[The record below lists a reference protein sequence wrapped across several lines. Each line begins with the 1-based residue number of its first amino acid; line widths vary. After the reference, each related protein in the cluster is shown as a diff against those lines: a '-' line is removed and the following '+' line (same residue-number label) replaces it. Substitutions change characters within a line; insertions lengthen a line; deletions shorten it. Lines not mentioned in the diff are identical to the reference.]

1 MKRLLAI
8 FLSLTMLVSAA
19 PLSALAASD
28 NSLSQ
33 TITVQSQP
41 DADLVQAIASDPFLT
56 RVDSAPVQEQNATVD
71 TSNVSMEATNSFG
84 KLLLDGM
91 DLDGENGSNF
101 SSGNRVIGITMNG
114 STATVKYV
122 AEEDADLVVGIYAD
136 DAEEQMV
143 ASGTVATQKTLEN
156 TGYSTVDIE
165 VTGSIPTYYVVKAYL
180 LDKTEHAPLSNAYTD
195 RSATKVIVDLESA
208 TINDFPE
215 EQVVNLDDKSTTNFI
230 VVNDNVT
237 LLKAD
242 EVTVGKNQVVEID
255 NENLTYVIG
264 NATEEIKSLQIG
276 DVLTY
281 EYEPG
286 YFLIARVAD
295 ISVDG
300 DMVTIHGDN
309 TLEEG
314 DVFEAIKIETDASG
328 DDFVC
333 DDSAL
338 DEGVQYAGL
347 EAMDEDDTEAL
358 EETNDIK
365 NRIGHK
371 FELLGG
377 KSPVNGTVK
386 ISIGATAKYAYANG
400 QKNVSFTF
408 DSEVDVTLA
417 IKGKIDGKLLSVPL
431 GFQPFPGC
439 YIGFEPTVK
448 IKVEL
453 TGSIGAKMTS
463 ADGFEYK
470 TFEGFQRIN
479 EAPVIKPK
487 EFKVEATVFI
497 SIDFKPKAAFLNV
510 EVGDEEHALV
520 GVEINAEVGIEFK
533 GTIYEKE
540 KTDDVI
546 HSCKICIPIKIA
558 FKAQLGVKIGA
569 FWLFNQTKTFNEWTI
584 DLGEAY
590 YSHDHREFGWGE
602 CPYKAYKVKVSLE
615 KCTEPDILIQERTV
629 DGKLTDIGKTG
640 EDGTLETYLQ
650 PGGYTFV
657 AATQTLRYSETFAV
671 SKSASKVELKCIGT
685 VDSGTTDPGTT
696 DPDQP
701 ETPDPDKPDPDN
713 PDPDTPGE
721 SEPDYVLENGVL
733 TINSEKIMME
743 YTSAEETPWYEFRD
757 SIRQIVVKSGV
768 QKISPYAFAGCANVT
783 NVIFE
788 GTLTEIA
795 AAAFEGCQDLELVDY
810 GGTQE
815 SWNSVVIGEKNEP
828 LYTAIIQCRDGN
840 ITPSEAE
847 MKSGTCGDNLKWTLN
862 YQGVLTIT
870 GYGRMTNYQWGTSPW
885 YGDKVKRVILK
896 AEGGTGSI
904 DSIGDYAFAGCDKLT
919 SINIPN
925 RVRIAYH
932 MLDGCSSLETIVIPD
947 EVTGIE
953 SGAFNNC
960 TSLKTVGLPTT
971 MEYIN
976 SGAFAGCTSLE
987 SITLPTGIR
996 VIESNVFSGC
1006 TSLKTVV
1013 IPSDIQEVRKNAF
1026 LNCSSLKEL
1035 DFQNGLTAI
1044 KDGAFSGCESLTK
1057 ITLPESVTSIGQDAF
1072 YNCKSLE
1079 SITLP
1084 KKIAEISRGM
1094 FCDCVKLKSVTIP
1107 QSVTSIGHYT
1117 FYGCENLN
1125 EVHFEGTQEQWNAI
1139 TRGNA
1144 NDALKNATIHCTD
1157 GDIVPTAENSIT
1169 TGKTTTDNTTLH
1181 AVFNGLTAGEDY
1193 AVIVSKSAENPLDA
1207 ANLIYINQKTAGAN
1221 GVLDVPFVS
1230 SESGAAYVVACRKG
1244 DSTNPGGNTGKDDSS
1259 TSKPGGDKSDTTKPS
1274 TPEQPSP
1281 SGGGGGAIV
1290 AVVLIGGAV
1299 AAVTAGVILMMP
1311 VEVSG
1316 VAQLGDG
1323 NVLANANVQ
1332 LMKDGQQV
1340 AQTTTDESGH
1350 FALEVKRG
1358 EYELRV
1364 TTVNPETGEQ
1374 TVRTASVKAPAKN
1387 TNFVF

>member
-19 PLSALAASD
+19 PLNALAASD

-33 TITVQSQP
+33 TITVHSQP

-56 RVDSAPVQEQNATVD
+56 AQADSAPVQEQSATVD
-71 TSNVSMEATNSFG
+71 PSNVSMEATNGFG

-122 AEEDADLVVGIYAD
+122 AEEDAELVVGIYTD
-136 DAEEQMV
+136 DSEEQMV
-143 ASGTVATQKTLEN
+143 ASGTVAAQKTLEN

-165 VTGSIPTYYVVKAYL
+165 VTGSIPAYYVVKAYL

-264 NATEEIKSLQIG
+264 NATEKIKSLQIG

-347 EAMDEDDTEAL
+347 EAMDEDDTETL
-358 EETNDIK
+358 EETNGIK

-371 FELLGG
+371 FELLGE

-453 TGSIGAKMTS
+453 TGSLGAKMTS

-657 AATQTLRYSETFAV
+657 AATQTLRYSETFTV

-701 ETPDPDKPDPDN
+701 GTIDPDPDPDQPDSG
-713 PDPDTPGE
+713 T
-721 SEPDYVLENGVL
+721 
-733 TINSEKIMME
+733 
-743 YTSAEETPWYEFRD
+743 
-757 SIRQIVVKSGV
+757 VV
-768 QKISPYAFAGCANVT
+768 A
-783 NVIFE
+783 
-788 GTLTEIA
+788 
-795 AAAFEGCQDLELVDY
+795 
-810 GGTQE
+810 
-815 SWNSVVIGEKNEP
+815 
-828 LYTAIIQCRDGN
+828 
-840 ITPSEAE
+840 
-847 MKSGTCGDNLKWTLN
+847 SGTCGKEGDNLKWTLDDD
-862 YQGVLTIT
+862 GVLTIS
-870 GYGRMTNYQWGTSPW
+870 GIGNMRDYDGNNQPW
-885 YGDKVKRVILK
+885 KDLDVKKVVIVS
-896 AEGGTGSI
+896 GVT
-904 DSIGDYAFAGCDKLT
+904 SIGIYAFKYCRNLEN
-919 SINIPN
+919 IEIPN
-925 RVRIAYH
+925 TVKEIRTGAFSY
-932 MLDGCSSLETIVIPD
+932 CSSLDNVVIPNSID
-947 EVTGIE
+947 WIWGDV
-953 SGAFNNC
+953 FYYC
-960 TSLKTVGLPTT
+960 TSLKNIALPESITG
-971 MEYIN
+971 I
-976 SGAFAGCTSLE
+976 SGCAFEECNSLE
-987 SITLPTGIR
+987 SIIIPSKVDSINGGTFR
-996 VIESNVFSGC
+996 NC
-1006 TSLKTVV
+1006 RKLKTVV
-1013 IPSDIQEVRKNAF
+1013 LPEGLVEIAVQAFWGCAGLTNLTIPDSVKYIGEGAF
-1026 LNCSSLKEL
+1026 NGCNSLKEL
-1035 DFQNGLTAI
+1035 KLPKGLNKVGKMAFNSCQYLESVEIPATVTTIEEQAFWGCERLTQIKMQKGLNTIQKSAFGRCLRLENVELPEGLTDIEAA
-1044 KDGAFSGCESLTK
+1044 AFALCVGLKS
-1057 ITLPESVTSIGQDAF
+1057 ITIPVSVVSIGEEVFDYCSELKTVC
-1072 YNCKSLE
+1072 YN
-1079 SITLP
+1079 
-1084 KKIAEISRGM
+1084 
-1094 FCDCVKLKSVTIP
+1094 
-1107 QSVTSIGHYT
+1107 
-1117 FYGCENLN
+1117 
-1125 EVHFEGTQEQWNAI
+1125 GTMEQWNKI
-1139 TRGNA
+1139 NLKTQGNEYL
-1144 NDALKNATIHCTD
+1144 NNATIHCTD

-1169 TGKTTTDNTTLH
+1169 SGKTTTDNTTLH

-1207 ANLIYINQKTAGAN
+1207 ANLIYINQKTAGAD
-1221 GVLDVPFVS
+1221 GVLDVPFIS

-1244 DSTNPGGNTGKDDSS
+1244 GSTNPGGNTGKDDSGS
-1259 TSKPGGDKSDTTKPS
+1259 TSKPGSDTTKPG
-1274 TPEQPSP
+1274 TPEQPSS

-1290 AVVLIGGAV
+1290 AVVLIGGAA

-1358 EYELRV
+1358 EYQMNV

-1374 TVRTASVKAPAKN
+1374 TVRTVSVKAPAKN
-1387 TNFVF
+1387 GTFTF

>member
-19 PLSALAASD
+19 PLSAMAASD

-56 RVDSAPVQEQNATVD
+56 AQADSAPAQEQSATVD

-91 DLDGENGSNF
+91 NVDGENGSDF

-143 ASGTVATQKTLEN
+143 ASGTVAAQKTSEN
-156 TGYSTVDIE
+156 TGYGTVDIE
-165 VTGSIPTYYVVKAYL
+165 VTGSIPAYYVVKAYL

-264 NATEEIKSLQIG
+264 NATEKIKSLQIG

-358 EETNDIK
+358 EETNGIK

-371 FELLGG
+371 FELLGE

-408 DSEVDVTLA
+408 DSEADVTLA

-520 GVEINAEVGIEFK
+520 GVEITAEVGIEFK

-540 KTDDVI
+540 KTNDVI

-701 ETPDPDKPDPDN
+701 ETPDPDKPDPDQ
-713 PDPDTPGE
+713 PDSGT
-721 SEPDYVLENGVL
+721 
-733 TINSEKIMME
+733 
-743 YTSAEETPWYEFRD
+743 
-757 SIRQIVVKSGV
+757 VV
-768 QKISPYAFAGCANVT
+768 A
-783 NVIFE
+783 
-788 GTLTEIA
+788 
-795 AAAFEGCQDLELVDY
+795 
-810 GGTQE
+810 
-815 SWNSVVIGEKNEP
+815 
-828 LYTAIIQCRDGN
+828 
-840 ITPSEAE
+840 
-847 MKSGTCGDNLKWTLN
+847 SGTCGKERDNLKWTLDDD
-862 YQGVLTIT
+862 GVLTIS
-870 GYGRMTNYQWGTSPW
+870 GIGNMRDYDDNNQPW
-885 YGDKVKRVILK
+885 KDLDVKKVVVVS
-896 AEGGTGSI
+896 GVT
-904 DSIGDYAFAGCDKLT
+904 SIGIYAFKYCRKLER
-919 SINIPN
+919 IEIPN
-925 RVRIAYH
+925 TVKEIRTGAFSY
-932 MLDGCSSLETIVIPD
+932 CSSLDNIVIPNSID
-947 EVTGIE
+947 WIWGDV
-953 SGAFNNC
+953 FYYC
-960 TSLKTVGLPTT
+960 TSLKNVTLPESITG
-971 MEYIN
+971 I
-976 SGAFAGCTSLE
+976 SGCAFEECNSLE
-987 SITLPTGIR
+987 SIIIPSKVDSINDGTFR
-996 VIESNVFSGC
+996 NC
-1006 TSLKTVV
+1006 RKLKTVV
-1013 IPSDIQEVRKNAF
+1013 LPEGLVEIAVQAFWGCASLTDLTIPDSVKYIGEGAF
-1026 LNCSSLKEL
+1026 NGCNSLKALKLPKGLNKVGKMAFNSCIYLESVEIPATVTTIEEQAFWGCERLTQIKMQKGLNTIQKSAFGRCLRLENVEL
-1035 DFQNGLTAI
+1035 PEGLTDIEAS
-1044 KDGAFSGCESLTK
+1044 AFALCVGLKS
-1057 ITLPESVTSIGQDAF
+1057 ITIPVSVVNIGESVFDYCSELKTVY
-1072 YNCKSLE
+1072 YNG
-1079 SITLP
+1079 T
-1084 KKIAEISRGM
+1084 IS
-1094 FCDCVKLKSVTIP
+1094 
-1107 QSVTSIGHYT
+1107 
-1117 FYGCENLN
+1117 
-1125 EVHFEGTQEQWNAI
+1125 QWNKI
-1139 TRGNA
+1139 NLKTQGNEYL
-1144 NDALKNATIHCTD
+1144 NSATIHCTD
-1157 GDIVPTAENSIT
+1157 GDIVPTAEKSIT
-1169 TGKTTTDNTTLH
+1169 SGKTTTDNTTLH

-1207 ANLIYINQKTAGAN
+1207 GNLIYINQKTAGAN
-1221 GVLDVPFVS
+1221 GVLDVPFTS

-1244 DSTNPGGNTGKDDSS
+1244 GSTNPGGNTGKDDSS

-1274 TPEQPSP
+1274 TPEQSSP

-1290 AVVLIGGAV
+1290 AVVLIGGAA

>member
-19 PLSALAASD
+19 PLNALAASD

-33 TITVQSQP
+33 TITVHSQP

-56 RVDSAPVQEQNATVD
+56 AQADSAPVQEQSATAD

-122 AEEDADLVVGIYAD
+122 AEEDAELVVGIYTD
-136 DAEEQMV
+136 DSEEQMV
-143 ASGTVATQKTLEN
+143 ASGTVAAQKTLEN

-165 VTGSIPTYYVVKAYL
+165 VTGSIPAYYVVKAYL

-264 NATEEIKSLQIG
+264 NATEKIKSLQIG

-281 EYEPG
+281 EYELG

-347 EAMDEDDTEAL
+347 EAMDEDDTETL
-358 EETNDIK
+358 EETNGIK

-371 FELLGG
+371 FELLGE

-453 TGSIGAKMTS
+453 TGSLGAKMTS

-657 AATQTLRYSETFAV
+657 AATQTLRYSETFTV

-696 DPDQP
+696 DPDNP
-701 ETPDPDKPDPDN
+701 GTIDPDPDPDQPDSG
-713 PDPDTPGE
+713 T
-721 SEPDYVLENGVL
+721 
-733 TINSEKIMME
+733 
-743 YTSAEETPWYEFRD
+743 
-757 SIRQIVVKSGV
+757 VV
-768 QKISPYAFAGCANVT
+768 A
-783 NVIFE
+783 
-788 GTLTEIA
+788 
-795 AAAFEGCQDLELVDY
+795 
-810 GGTQE
+810 
-815 SWNSVVIGEKNEP
+815 
-828 LYTAIIQCRDGN
+828 
-840 ITPSEAE
+840 
-847 MKSGTCGDNLKWTLN
+847 SGTCGKEGDNLKWTLDDD
-862 YQGVLTIT
+862 GVLTIS
-870 GYGRMTNYQWGTSPW
+870 GIGNMRDYDGNNQPW
-885 YGDKVKRVILK
+885 KDLDVKKVVIVS
-896 AEGGTGSI
+896 GVT
-904 DSIGDYAFAGCDKLT
+904 SIGIYAFKYCRNLEN
-919 SINIPN
+919 IEIPN
-925 RVRIAYH
+925 TVKEIRTGAFSY
-932 MLDGCSSLETIVIPD
+932 CSSLDNVVIPNSID
-947 EVTGIE
+947 WIWGDV
-953 SGAFNNC
+953 FYYC
-960 TSLKTVGLPTT
+960 TSLKNIALPESITG
-971 MEYIN
+971 I
-976 SGAFAGCTSLE
+976 SGCAFEECNSLE
-987 SITLPTGIR
+987 SIIIPSKVDSINGGTFR
-996 VIESNVFSGC
+996 NC
-1006 TSLKTVV
+1006 RKLKTVV
-1013 IPSDIQEVRKNAF
+1013 LPEGLVEIAVQAFWGCAGLTNLTIPDSVKYIGEGAF
-1026 LNCSSLKEL
+1026 NGCNSLKEL
-1035 DFQNGLTAI
+1035 KLPKGLNKVGKMAFNSCQYLESVEIPATVTTIEEQAFWGCERLTQIKMQKGLNTIQKSAFGRCLRLENVELPEGLTDIEAA
-1044 KDGAFSGCESLTK
+1044 AFALCVGLKS
-1057 ITLPESVTSIGQDAF
+1057 ITIPVSVVSIGEEVFDYCSELKTVC
-1072 YNCKSLE
+1072 YN
-1079 SITLP
+1079 
-1084 KKIAEISRGM
+1084 
-1094 FCDCVKLKSVTIP
+1094 
-1107 QSVTSIGHYT
+1107 
-1117 FYGCENLN
+1117 
-1125 EVHFEGTQEQWNAI
+1125 GTMEQWNKI
-1139 TRGNA
+1139 NLKTQGNECL
-1144 NDALKNATIHCTD
+1144 NNATIHCTD

-1169 TGKTTTDNTTLH
+1169 AGKTTTDNTTLH

-1207 ANLIYINQKTAGAN
+1207 ANLIYINQKTAGAD
-1221 GVLDVPFVS
+1221 GVLDVPFIS
-1230 SESGAAYVVACRKG
+1230 SESGATYVVACRKG
-1244 DSTNPGGNTGKDDSS
+1244 GSTNPGGNTGKDDSDS
-1259 TSKPGGDKSDTTKPS
+1259 TSKPGSDTTKPS
-1274 TPEQPSP
+1274 TPEKPANSD
-1281 SGGGGGAIV
+1281 GGGAIV
-1290 AVVLIGGAV
+1290 AVVLIGGAA

-1358 EYELRV
+1358 EYQMNV

-1374 TVRTASVKAPAKN
+1374 TVWTASVKAPAKN

>member
-19 PLSALAASD
+19 PLNALAASD

-33 TITVQSQP
+33 TITVHSQP

-56 RVDSAPVQEQNATVD
+56 AQADSAPAQEQSATVD

-122 AEEDADLVVGIYAD
+122 TEEDAELVVGIYTD
-136 DAEEQMV
+136 DSEEQMV
-143 ASGTVATQKTLEN
+143 ASGTVAAQKTLEN

-165 VTGSIPTYYVVKAYL
+165 VTGSIPAYYVVKAYL

-264 NATEEIKSLQIG
+264 NATEKIKSLQIG

-281 EYEPG
+281 EYELG

-347 EAMDEDDTEAL
+347 EAMDEDDTETL
-358 EETNDIK
+358 EETNGIK

-371 FELLGG
+371 FELLGE

-453 TGSIGAKMTS
+453 TGSLGAKMTS

-696 DPDQP
+696 DPDNP
-701 ETPDPDKPDPDN
+701 GTIDPDPDPDQPDSG
-713 PDPDTPGE
+713 T
-721 SEPDYVLENGVL
+721 
-733 TINSEKIMME
+733 
-743 YTSAEETPWYEFRD
+743 
-757 SIRQIVVKSGV
+757 VV
-768 QKISPYAFAGCANVT
+768 A
-783 NVIFE
+783 
-788 GTLTEIA
+788 
-795 AAAFEGCQDLELVDY
+795 
-810 GGTQE
+810 
-815 SWNSVVIGEKNEP
+815 
-828 LYTAIIQCRDGN
+828 
-840 ITPSEAE
+840 
-847 MKSGTCGDNLKWTLN
+847 SGTCGKEGDNLKWTLDDD
-862 YQGVLTIT
+862 GVLTIS
-870 GYGRMTNYQWGTSPW
+870 GIGNMRDYDGNNQPW
-885 YGDKVKRVILK
+885 KDLDVKKVVIVS
-896 AEGGTGSI
+896 GVT
-904 DSIGDYAFAGCDKLT
+904 SIGIYAFKYCRNLEN
-919 SINIPN
+919 IEIPN
-925 RVRIAYH
+925 TVKEIRTGAFSY
-932 MLDGCSSLETIVIPD
+932 CSSLDNVVIPNSID
-947 EVTGIE
+947 WIWGDV
-953 SGAFNNC
+953 FYYC
-960 TSLKTVGLPTT
+960 TSLKNIALPESITG
-971 MEYIN
+971 I
-976 SGAFAGCTSLE
+976 SGCAFEECNSLE
-987 SITLPTGIR
+987 SIIIPSKVDSINGGTFR
-996 VIESNVFSGC
+996 NC
-1006 TSLKTVV
+1006 RKLKTVV
-1013 IPSDIQEVRKNAF
+1013 LPEGLVEIAVQAFWGCAGLTNLTIPDSVKYIGEGAF
-1026 LNCSSLKEL
+1026 NGCNSLKEL
-1035 DFQNGLTAI
+1035 KLPKGLNKVGKMAFNSCQYLESVEIPATVTKIEEQAFWGCERLTQIKMQKGLNTIQKSAFGRCLRLENVELPEGLTDIEAA
-1044 KDGAFSGCESLTK
+1044 AFALCVGLKS
-1057 ITLPESVTSIGQDAF
+1057 ITIPVSVVSIGEEVFDYCSELKTVY
-1072 YNCKSLE
+1072 YN
-1079 SITLP
+1079 
-1084 KKIAEISRGM
+1084 
-1094 FCDCVKLKSVTIP
+1094 
-1107 QSVTSIGHYT
+1107 
-1117 FYGCENLN
+1117 
-1125 EVHFEGTQEQWNAI
+1125 GTMEQWNKI
-1139 TRGNA
+1139 NLKTQGNEYL
-1144 NDALKNATIHCTD
+1144 NNATIHCTD

-1193 AVIVSKSAENPLDA
+1193 AVIISKSAENPLDA
-1207 ANLIYINQKTAGAN
+1207 ANLIYINQKTAGAD
-1221 GVLDVPFVS
+1221 GVLDVPFLS

-1244 DSTNPGGNTGKDDSS
+1244 GSTNPGGNTGKDDSGS
-1259 TSKPGGDKSDTTKPS
+1259 TSKPGSDTTKPS
-1274 TPEQPSP
+1274 TPEQPSS

-1290 AVVLIGGAV
+1290 AVVLIGGAA

-1323 NVLANANVQ
+1323 SVLANANVQ

-1358 EYELRV
+1358 EYQMNV

-1387 TNFVF
+1387 GTFTF

>member
-19 PLSALAASD
+19 PLNALAASD

-33 TITVQSQP
+33 TITVHSQP

-56 RVDSAPVQEQNATVD
+56 AQADSAPVQEQSATVD
-71 TSNVSMEATNSFG
+71 PSNVSMEATNGFG

-122 AEEDADLVVGIYAD
+122 AEEDAELVVGIYTD
-136 DAEEQMV
+136 DSEEQMV
-143 ASGTVATQKTLEN
+143 ASGTVAAQKTLEN

-165 VTGSIPTYYVVKAYL
+165 VTGSIPAYYVVKAYL

-264 NATEEIKSLQIG
+264 NATEKIKSLQIG

-347 EAMDEDDTEAL
+347 EAMDEDDTETL
-358 EETNDIK
+358 EETNGIK

-371 FELLGG
+371 FELLGE

-453 TGSIGAKMTS
+453 TGSLGAKMTS

-657 AATQTLRYSETFAV
+657 AATQTLRYSETFTV

-696 DPDQP
+696 DPDNP
-701 ETPDPDKPDPDN
+701 GTIDPDPDPDQPDSG
-713 PDPDTPGE
+713 T
-721 SEPDYVLENGVL
+721 
-733 TINSEKIMME
+733 
-743 YTSAEETPWYEFRD
+743 
-757 SIRQIVVKSGV
+757 VV
-768 QKISPYAFAGCANVT
+768 A
-783 NVIFE
+783 
-788 GTLTEIA
+788 
-795 AAAFEGCQDLELVDY
+795 
-810 GGTQE
+810 
-815 SWNSVVIGEKNEP
+815 
-828 LYTAIIQCRDGN
+828 
-840 ITPSEAE
+840 
-847 MKSGTCGDNLKWTLN
+847 SGTCGKEGDNLKWTLDDD
-862 YQGVLTIT
+862 GVLTIS
-870 GYGRMTNYQWGTSPW
+870 GIGNMRDYDGNNQPW
-885 YGDKVKRVILK
+885 KDLDVKKVVIVS
-896 AEGGTGSI
+896 GVT
-904 DSIGDYAFAGCDKLT
+904 SIGIYAFKYCRNLEN
-919 SINIPN
+919 IEIPN
-925 RVRIAYH
+925 TVKEIRTGAFSY
-932 MLDGCSSLETIVIPD
+932 CSSLDNVVIPNSID
-947 EVTGIE
+947 WIWGDV
-953 SGAFNNC
+953 FYYC
-960 TSLKTVGLPTT
+960 TSLKNIALPESITG
-971 MEYIN
+971 I
-976 SGAFAGCTSLE
+976 SGCAFEECNSLE
-987 SITLPTGIR
+987 SIIIPSKVDSINGGTFR
-996 VIESNVFSGC
+996 NC
-1006 TSLKTVV
+1006 RKLKTVV
-1013 IPSDIQEVRKNAF
+1013 LPEGLVEIAVQAFWGCAGLTNLTIPDSVKYIGEGAF
-1026 LNCSSLKEL
+1026 NGCNSLKEL
-1035 DFQNGLTAI
+1035 KLPKGLNKVGKMAFNSCQYLESVEIPATVTTIEEQAFWGCERLTQIKMQKGLNTIQKSAFGRCLRLENIVLPEGLTDIEAA
-1044 KDGAFSGCESLTK
+1044 AFALCVGLKS
-1057 ITLPESVTSIGQDAF
+1057 ITIPVSVVSIGEEVFDYCSELKTVC
-1072 YNCKSLE
+1072 YN
-1079 SITLP
+1079 
-1084 KKIAEISRGM
+1084 
-1094 FCDCVKLKSVTIP
+1094 
-1107 QSVTSIGHYT
+1107 
-1117 FYGCENLN
+1117 
-1125 EVHFEGTQEQWNAI
+1125 GTMEQWNKI
-1139 TRGNA
+1139 NLKTQGNECL
-1144 NDALKNATIHCTD
+1144 NNATIHCTD

-1169 TGKTTTDNTTLH
+1169 SGKTTTDNTTLH

-1207 ANLIYINQKTAGAN
+1207 ANLIYINQKTAGAD
-1221 GVLDVPFVS
+1221 GVLDVPFIS

-1244 DSTNPGGNTGKDDSS
+1244 GSTNPGGNTGKDDSS
-1259 TSKPGGDKSDTTKPS
+1259 STSKPGSDTTKPS
-1274 TPEQPSP
+1274 TPEKPANSD
-1281 SGGGGGAIV
+1281 GGGAIV
-1290 AVVLIGGAV
+1290 AVVLIGGAA

-1358 EYELRV
+1358 EYQMNV

>member
-56 RVDSAPVQEQNATVD
+56 AQADSAPVQEQNATVD

-84 KLLLDGM
+84 KLLLEGM

-122 AEEDADLVVGIYAD
+122 AEEDADLVVGIYTD
-136 DAEEQMV
+136 DSEEQMI
-143 ASGTVATQKTLEN
+143 ASGTVAVEATPEN
-156 TGYSTVDIE
+156 TGYSTVDVE
-165 VTGSIPTYYVVKAYL
+165 VTGSTPAYYVVKAYL

-264 NATEEIKSLQIG
+264 NATEKIKSLQIG

-371 FELLGG
+371 FELLGK

-487 EFKVEATVFI
+487 EFKIEATLFI
-497 SIDFKPKAAFLNV
+497 GVDLKPKVAFL
-510 EVGDEEHALV
+510 EVQVDDEEHALV
-520 GVEINAEVGIEFK
+520 GVEMNAEIGIEFK

-696 DPDQP
+696 DPDNP
-701 ETPDPDKPDPDN
+701 GTIDPIPDPDQPGTTKPNVPTGGTVIASGSCGKNEDN
-713 PDPDTPGE
+713 KLNWMLDG
-721 SEPDYVLENGVL
+721 NGVL
-733 TINSEKIMME
+733 TISGSGSMMNYDSTEVPWAENRDKIK
-743 YTSAEETPWYEFRD
+743 YL
-757 SIRQIVVKSGV
+757 IVKEGV
-768 QKISPYAFAGCANVT
+768 GGLGNRAFA
-783 NVIFE
+783 
-788 GTLTEIA
+788 
-795 AAAFEGCQDLELVDY
+795 
-810 GGTQE
+810 
-815 SWNSVVIGEKNEP
+815 
-828 LYTAIIQCRDGN
+828 
-840 ITPSEAE
+840 
-847 MKSGTCGDNLKWTLN
+847 
-862 YQGVLTIT
+862 
-870 GYGRMTNYQWGTSPW
+870 
-885 YGDKVKRVILK
+885 
-896 AEGGTGSI
+896 
-904 DSIGDYAFAGCDKLT
+904 
-919 SINIPN
+919 
-925 RVRIAYH
+925 
-932 MLDGCSSLETIVIPD
+932 
-947 EVTGIE
+947 
-953 SGAFNNC
+953 NC
-960 TSLKTVGLPTT
+960 TQLTYVSLPD
-971 MEYIN
+971 
-976 SGAFAGCTSLE
+976 SLMGMGYV
-987 SITLPTGIR
+987 T
-996 VIESNVFSGC
+996 FSGC
-1006 TSLKTVV
+1006 TSLTQIEIPKNVRSIGAHDFNGSGLISVV
-1013 IPSDIQEVRKNAF
+1013 IPDNITSIESGAFYFCENLTTVDIAEGLEYIEYNV
-1026 LNCSSLKEL
+1026 
-1035 DFQNGLTAI
+1035 FQNSKNLTEI
-1044 KDGAFSGCESLTK
+1044 NIPSTVKRIGRYSFDECESLQGINYNGTK
-1057 ITLPESVTSIGQDAF
+1057 TQWNQIEIGETVNLHIDRPLTDKIVHCTDGDIVPGEIINSGECGDSLKWVLDSNGVLTIGGTGKMQDYSSTTDAPWNADKDKIKYAAIRADVTSIGSYAF
-1072 YNCKSLE
+1072 KNCNMLE
-1079 SITLP
+1079 AIVIP
-1084 KKIAEISRGM
+1084 
-1094 FCDCVKLKSVTIP
+1094 DSVT
-1107 QSVTSIGHYT
+1107 TIGIGAFFQCDRLKDISY
-1117 FYGCENLN
+1117 NWL
-1125 EVHFEGTQEQWNAI
+1125 QEAWNKIEIEEEDNISWIKA
-1139 TRGNA
+1139 
-1144 NDALKNATIHCTD
+1144 ATIHCTD

-1169 TGKTTTDNTTLH
+1169 TGKTTTDNATLH

-1207 ANLIYINQKTAGAN
+1207 ANLIYINQKTAGAD

-1244 DSTNPGGNTGKDDSS
+1244 GSTNPGGNTGKDDSS

-1290 AVVLIGGAV
+1290 AVVLIGGAA

-1316 VAQLGDG
+1316 VAQLNDG
-1323 NVLANANVQ
+1323 NVLANADVQ

>member
-19 PLSALAASD
+19 PLNALAASD

-33 TITVQSQP
+33 TITVHSQP
-41 DADLVQAIASDPFLT
+41 DTDLVQAIASDPFLT
-56 RVDSAPVQEQNATVD
+56 AQADSAPVQEQSATVD
-71 TSNVSMEATNSFG
+71 PSNVSMEATNGFG

-122 AEEDADLVVGIYAD
+122 AEEDAELVVGIYTD
-136 DAEEQMV
+136 DSEEQMV
-143 ASGTVATQKTLEN
+143 ASGTVAAQKTLEN

-165 VTGSIPTYYVVKAYL
+165 VTGSIPAYYVVKAYL

-264 NATEEIKSLQIG
+264 NATEKIKSLQIG

-347 EAMDEDDTEAL
+347 EAMDEDDTETL
-358 EETNDIK
+358 EETNGIK

-371 FELLGG
+371 FELLGE

-453 TGSIGAKMTS
+453 TGSLGAKMTS

-696 DPDQP
+696 DPDNP
-701 ETPDPDKPDPDN
+701 GTIDPDPDPDQPDSG
-713 PDPDTPGE
+713 T
-721 SEPDYVLENGVL
+721 
-733 TINSEKIMME
+733 
-743 YTSAEETPWYEFRD
+743 
-757 SIRQIVVKSGV
+757 VV
-768 QKISPYAFAGCANVT
+768 A
-783 NVIFE
+783 
-788 GTLTEIA
+788 
-795 AAAFEGCQDLELVDY
+795 
-810 GGTQE
+810 
-815 SWNSVVIGEKNEP
+815 
-828 LYTAIIQCRDGN
+828 
-840 ITPSEAE
+840 
-847 MKSGTCGDNLKWTLN
+847 SGTCGKEGDNLKWTLDDD
-862 YQGVLTIT
+862 GVLTIS
-870 GYGRMTNYQWGTSPW
+870 GIGNMRDYDGNNQPW
-885 YGDKVKRVILK
+885 KDLDVKKVVIVS
-896 AEGGTGSI
+896 GVT
-904 DSIGDYAFAGCDKLT
+904 SIGIYAFKYCRNLEN
-919 SINIPN
+919 IEIPN
-925 RVRIAYH
+925 TVKEIRTGAFSY
-932 MLDGCSSLETIVIPD
+932 CSSLDNVVIPNSID
-947 EVTGIE
+947 WIWGDV
-953 SGAFNNC
+953 FYYC
-960 TSLKTVGLPTT
+960 TSLKNIALPESITG
-971 MEYIN
+971 I
-976 SGAFAGCTSLE
+976 SGCAFEECNSLE
-987 SITLPTGIR
+987 SIIIPSKVDSINGGTFR
-996 VIESNVFSGC
+996 NC
-1006 TSLKTVV
+1006 RKLKTVV
-1013 IPSDIQEVRKNAF
+1013 LPEGLVEIAVQAFWGCAGLTNLTIPDSVKYIGEGAF
-1026 LNCSSLKEL
+1026 NGCNSLKEL
-1035 DFQNGLTAI
+1035 KLPKGLNKVGKMAFNSCQYLESVEIPATVTTIEEQAFWGCERLTQIKMQKGLNTIQKSAFGRCLRLENIVLPEGLTDIEAA
-1044 KDGAFSGCESLTK
+1044 AFALCVGLKS
-1057 ITLPESVTSIGQDAF
+1057 ITIPVSVVSIGEEVFDYCSELKTVC
-1072 YNCKSLE
+1072 YN
-1079 SITLP
+1079 
-1084 KKIAEISRGM
+1084 
-1094 FCDCVKLKSVTIP
+1094 
-1107 QSVTSIGHYT
+1107 
-1117 FYGCENLN
+1117 
-1125 EVHFEGTQEQWNAI
+1125 GTMEQWNKI
-1139 TRGNA
+1139 NLKTQGNEYL
-1144 NDALKNATIHCTD
+1144 NNATIHCTD
-1157 GDIVPTAENSIT
+1157 GDIVPTAENSIAS
-1169 TGKTTTDNTTLH
+1169 GKTTTDNTTLH

-1207 ANLIYINQKTAGAN
+1207 ANLIYINQKTAGAD
-1221 GVLDVPFVS
+1221 GVLDVPFIS

-1244 DSTNPGGNTGKDDSS
+1244 GSTNPGGNTGKDDSGS
-1259 TSKPGGDKSDTTKPS
+1259 TSKPGSSTTKPS
-1274 TPEQPSP
+1274 TPEQLSS

-1290 AVVLIGGAV
+1290 AVVLIGGAA

-1323 NVLANANVQ
+1323 SVLANANVQ

-1358 EYELRV
+1358 EYQMNV

-1387 TNFVF
+1387 GTFTF

>member
-33 TITVQSQP
+33 TITVHSQP

-56 RVDSAPVQEQNATVD
+56 AQADSAPVQEQSATVD
-71 TSNVSMEATNSFG
+71 TSNVSMEATNGFG

-122 AEEDADLVVGIYAD
+122 AEEDAELVVGIYTD
-136 DAEEQMV
+136 DSEEQMV
-143 ASGTVATQKTLEN
+143 ASGTVAAQKTLEN

-165 VTGSIPTYYVVKAYL
+165 VTGSIPAYYVVKAYL

-264 NATEEIKSLQIG
+264 NATEKIKSLQIG

-347 EAMDEDDTEAL
+347 EAMDEDDTETL
-358 EETNDIK
+358 EETNGIK

-371 FELLGG
+371 FELLGE

-453 TGSIGAKMTS
+453 TGSLGAKMTS

-569 FWLFNQTKTFNEWTI
+569 FWLFNQTKTFNEWMI

-657 AATQTLRYSETFAV
+657 AATQTLRYSETFTV

-685 VDSGTTDPGTT
+685 VDSGTTDPDQPGTIDPDP

-701 ETPDPDKPDPDN
+701 
-713 PDPDTPGE
+713 
-721 SEPDYVLENGVL
+721 
-733 TINSEKIMME
+733 
-743 YTSAEETPWYEFRD
+743 D
-757 SIRQIVVKSGV
+757 SGTVV
-768 QKISPYAFAGCANVT
+768 A
-783 NVIFE
+783 
-788 GTLTEIA
+788 
-795 AAAFEGCQDLELVDY
+795 
-810 GGTQE
+810 
-815 SWNSVVIGEKNEP
+815 
-828 LYTAIIQCRDGN
+828 
-840 ITPSEAE
+840 
-847 MKSGTCGDNLKWTLN
+847 SGTCGKEGDNLKWTLDDD
-862 YQGVLTIT
+862 GVLTIS
-870 GYGRMTNYQWGTSPW
+870 GIGNMRDYDGNNQPW
-885 YGDKVKRVILK
+885 KDLDVKKVVIVS
-896 AEGGTGSI
+896 GVT
-904 DSIGDYAFAGCDKLT
+904 SIGIYAFKYCRNLEN
-919 SINIPN
+919 IEIPN
-925 RVRIAYH
+925 TVKEIRTGAFSY
-932 MLDGCSSLETIVIPD
+932 CSSLDNVVIPNSID
-947 EVTGIE
+947 WIWGDV
-953 SGAFNNC
+953 FYYC
-960 TSLKTVGLPTT
+960 TSLKNIALPESITG
-971 MEYIN
+971 I
-976 SGAFAGCTSLE
+976 SGCAFEECNSLE
-987 SITLPTGIR
+987 SIIIPSKVDSINDGTFR
-996 VIESNVFSGC
+996 NC
-1006 TSLKTVV
+1006 RKLKTVV
-1013 IPSDIQEVRKNAF
+1013 LPEGLVEIAVQAFWGCAGLTNLTIPDSVKYIGEGAF
-1026 LNCSSLKEL
+1026 NGCNSLKEL
-1035 DFQNGLTAI
+1035 KLPKGLNKVGKMAFNSCQYLESVEIPATVTTIAEQAFWGCERLTQIKMQKGLNTIQKSAFGRCLRLENVELPEGLTDIEAA
-1044 KDGAFSGCESLTK
+1044 AFALCVGLKS
-1057 ITLPESVTSIGQDAF
+1057 ITIPVSVVSIGEEVFDYCSELKTVC
-1072 YNCKSLE
+1072 YN
-1079 SITLP
+1079 
-1084 KKIAEISRGM
+1084 
-1094 FCDCVKLKSVTIP
+1094 
-1107 QSVTSIGHYT
+1107 
-1117 FYGCENLN
+1117 
-1125 EVHFEGTQEQWNAI
+1125 GTMEQWNKI
-1139 TRGNA
+1139 NLKTKGNEYL
-1144 NDALKNATIHCTD
+1144 NNATIHCTD

-1169 TGKTTTDNTTLH
+1169 SGKTTTDNTTLH

-1193 AVIVSKSAENPLDA
+1193 AVIVSKSVENPLDA
-1207 ANLIYINQKTAGAN
+1207 ANLIYINQKTAGAD
-1221 GVLDVPFVS
+1221 GVLDVPFIS

-1244 DSTNPGGNTGKDDSS
+1244 GSTNPGGNTGKDDSS
-1259 TSKPGGDKSDTTKPS
+1259 STSKPGSDTTKPS
-1274 TPEQPSP
+1274 TPEQPSS

-1290 AVVLIGGAV
+1290 AVVLIGGAA

-1340 AQTTTDESGH
+1340 AQTTTDENGH

-1358 EYELRV
+1358 EYQMNV

-1387 TNFVF
+1387 GTFTF

>member
-19 PLSALAASD
+19 PLNALAASD

-33 TITVQSQP
+33 TITVHSQP

-56 RVDSAPVQEQNATVD
+56 AQADSAPVQEQNATVD

-122 AEEDADLVVGIYAD
+122 AEEDAELVVGVYTD
-136 DAEEQMV
+136 DSEEQMV
-143 ASGTVATQKTLEN
+143 ASGTVAAQKTLEN

-165 VTGSIPTYYVVKAYL
+165 VTGSIPAYYVVKAYL

-264 NATEEIKSLQIG
+264 NATEKIKSLQIG

-347 EAMDEDDTEAL
+347 EAMDEDDTETL
-358 EETNDIK
+358 EETNGIK

-371 FELLGG
+371 FELLGE

-453 TGSIGAKMTS
+453 TGSLGAKMTS

-696 DPDQP
+696 DPDNP
-701 ETPDPDKPDPDN
+701 GTIDPDPDPDQPDSG
-713 PDPDTPGE
+713 T
-721 SEPDYVLENGVL
+721 
-733 TINSEKIMME
+733 
-743 YTSAEETPWYEFRD
+743 
-757 SIRQIVVKSGV
+757 VV
-768 QKISPYAFAGCANVT
+768 A
-783 NVIFE
+783 
-788 GTLTEIA
+788 
-795 AAAFEGCQDLELVDY
+795 
-810 GGTQE
+810 
-815 SWNSVVIGEKNEP
+815 
-828 LYTAIIQCRDGN
+828 
-840 ITPSEAE
+840 
-847 MKSGTCGDNLKWTLN
+847 SGTCGKEGDNLKWTLDDD
-862 YQGVLTIT
+862 GVLTIS
-870 GYGRMTNYQWGTSPW
+870 GIGNMRDYDGNNQPW
-885 YGDKVKRVILK
+885 KDLDVKKVVIVS
-896 AEGGTGSI
+896 GVT
-904 DSIGDYAFAGCDKLT
+904 SIGIYAFKYCRNLEN
-919 SINIPN
+919 IEIPN
-925 RVRIAYH
+925 TVKEIRTGAFSY
-932 MLDGCSSLETIVIPD
+932 CSSLDNVVIPNSID
-947 EVTGIE
+947 WIWGDV
-953 SGAFNNC
+953 FYYC
-960 TSLKTVGLPTT
+960 TSLKNIALPESITG
-971 MEYIN
+971 I
-976 SGAFAGCTSLE
+976 SGCAFEECNSLE
-987 SITLPTGIR
+987 SIIIPSKVDSINGGTFR
-996 VIESNVFSGC
+996 NC
-1006 TSLKTVV
+1006 RKLKTVV
-1013 IPSDIQEVRKNAF
+1013 LPEGLVEIAVQAFWGCAGLTNLTIPDSVKYIGEGAF
-1026 LNCSSLKEL
+1026 NGCNSLKEL
-1035 DFQNGLTAI
+1035 KLPKGLNKVGKMAFNSCQYLESVEIPATVTTIEEQAFWGCERLTQIKMQKGLNTIQKSAFGRCLRLENIVLPEGLTDIEAA
-1044 KDGAFSGCESLTK
+1044 AFALCVGLKS
-1057 ITLPESVTSIGQDAF
+1057 ITIPVSVVSIGEEVFDYCSELKTVC
-1072 YNCKSLE
+1072 YN
-1079 SITLP
+1079 
-1084 KKIAEISRGM
+1084 
-1094 FCDCVKLKSVTIP
+1094 
-1107 QSVTSIGHYT
+1107 
-1117 FYGCENLN
+1117 
-1125 EVHFEGTQEQWNAI
+1125 GTMEQWNKI
-1139 TRGNA
+1139 NLKTQGNEYL
-1144 NDALKNATIHCTD
+1144 NNATIHCTD

-1169 TGKTTTDNTTLH
+1169 SGKTTTDNTTLH

-1207 ANLIYINQKTAGAN
+1207 ANLIYINQKTAGAD
-1221 GVLDVPFVS
+1221 GVLDVPFLS

-1244 DSTNPGGNTGKDDSS
+1244 GSTNPGGNTGKDDSGS
-1259 TSKPGGDKSDTTKPS
+1259 TSKPGSDTTKPS
-1274 TPEQPSP
+1274 TPEQPSS

-1290 AVVLIGGAV
+1290 AVVLIGGAA

-1311 VEVSG
+1311 VEVSS

-1323 NVLANANVQ
+1323 SVLANANVQ

-1358 EYELRV
+1358 EYQMNV

-1387 TNFVF
+1387 GTFTF

>member
-19 PLSALAASD
+19 PLNALAASD

-33 TITVQSQP
+33 TITVHSQP

-56 RVDSAPVQEQNATVD
+56 AQADSAPVQEQSATVD
-71 TSNVSMEATNSFG
+71 TSNMSMEATNGFG

-114 STATVKYV
+114 STATVKYI
-122 AEEDADLVVGIYAD
+122 AEEDAELVVGIYTD
-136 DAEEQMV
+136 DSEEQMV
-143 ASGTVATQKTLEN
+143 ASGTVAAQKTLEN

-165 VTGSIPTYYVVKAYL
+165 VTGSIPAYYVVKAYL

-264 NATEEIKSLQIG
+264 NATEKIKSLQIG

-281 EYEPG
+281 EYELG

-347 EAMDEDDTEAL
+347 EAMDEDDTETL
-358 EETNDIK
+358 EETNGIK

-371 FELLGG
+371 FELLGE

-453 TGSIGAKMTS
+453 TGSLGAKMTS

-696 DPDQP
+696 DPDNP
-701 ETPDPDKPDPDN
+701 GTIDPDPDPDQPDSG
-713 PDPDTPGE
+713 T
-721 SEPDYVLENGVL
+721 
-733 TINSEKIMME
+733 
-743 YTSAEETPWYEFRD
+743 
-757 SIRQIVVKSGV
+757 VV
-768 QKISPYAFAGCANVT
+768 A
-783 NVIFE
+783 
-788 GTLTEIA
+788 
-795 AAAFEGCQDLELVDY
+795 
-810 GGTQE
+810 
-815 SWNSVVIGEKNEP
+815 
-828 LYTAIIQCRDGN
+828 
-840 ITPSEAE
+840 
-847 MKSGTCGDNLKWTLN
+847 SGTCGKEGDNLKWTLDDD
-862 YQGVLTIT
+862 GVLTIS
-870 GYGRMTNYQWGTSPW
+870 GIGNMRDYDGNNQPW
-885 YGDKVKRVILK
+885 KDLDVKKVVIVS
-896 AEGGTGSI
+896 GVT
-904 DSIGDYAFAGCDKLT
+904 SIGIYAFKYCRNLEN
-919 SINIPN
+919 IEIPN
-925 RVRIAYH
+925 TVKEIRTGAFSY
-932 MLDGCSSLETIVIPD
+932 CSSLDNVVIPNSID
-947 EVTGIE
+947 WIWGDV
-953 SGAFNNC
+953 FYYC
-960 TSLKTVGLPTT
+960 TSLKNIALPESITG
-971 MEYIN
+971 I
-976 SGAFAGCTSLE
+976 SGCAFEECNSLE
-987 SITLPTGIR
+987 SIIIPSKVDSINGGTFR
-996 VIESNVFSGC
+996 NC
-1006 TSLKTVV
+1006 RKLKTVV
-1013 IPSDIQEVRKNAF
+1013 LPEGLVEIAVQAFWGCAGLTNLTIPDSVKYIGEGAF
-1026 LNCSSLKEL
+1026 NGCNSLKEL
-1035 DFQNGLTAI
+1035 KLPKGLNKVGKMAFNSCQYLESVEIPATVTTIEEQAFWGCERLTQIKMQKGLNTIQKSAFGRCLRLENIVLPEGLTDIEAA
-1044 KDGAFSGCESLTK
+1044 AFALCVGLK
-1057 ITLPESVTSIGQDAF
+1057 
-1072 YNCKSLE
+1072 
-1079 SITLP
+1079 SITIP
-1084 KKIAEISRGM
+1084 VSVVGIGEEVFDYCSE
-1094 FCDCVKLKSVTIP
+1094 LKTVC
-1107 QSVTSIGHYT
+1107 Y
-1117 FYGCENLN
+1117 N
-1125 EVHFEGTQEQWNAI
+1125 GTMEQWNKI
-1139 TRGNA
+1139 NLKTQGNEYL
-1144 NDALKNATIHCTD
+1144 NNATIHCTD
-1157 GDIVPTAENSIT
+1157 GDIVPTSENSIT
-1169 TGKTTTDNTTLH
+1169 SGKTTTDNTTLH

-1207 ANLIYINQKTAGAN
+1207 ANLIYINQKTAGAD
-1221 GVLDVPFVS
+1221 GVLDVPFIS

-1244 DSTNPGGNTGKDDSS
+1244 GSTNPGGNTGKDDSGS
-1259 TSKPGGDKSDTTKPS
+1259 TSKPGSDTTKPS
-1274 TPEQPSP
+1274 TPEQPSS

-1290 AVVLIGGAV
+1290 AVVLIGGAA

-1332 LMKDGQQV
+1332 LMQDGQQV

-1358 EYELRV
+1358 EYQMNV

-1387 TNFVF
+1387 GTFTF

>member
-19 PLSALAASD
+19 PLNALAASD

-33 TITVQSQP
+33 TITVHSQP

-56 RVDSAPVQEQNATVD
+56 AQADSAPVQEQSATVD
-71 TSNVSMEATNSFG
+71 PSNVSMEATNGFG

-122 AEEDADLVVGIYAD
+122 AEEDAELVVGIYTD
-136 DAEEQMV
+136 DSEEQMV
-143 ASGTVATQKTLEN
+143 ASGTVAAQKTLEN

-165 VTGSIPTYYVVKAYL
+165 VTGSIPAYYVVKAYL

-264 NATEEIKSLQIG
+264 NATEKIKSLQIG

-347 EAMDEDDTEAL
+347 EAMDEDDTETL
-358 EETNDIK
+358 EETNGIK

-371 FELLGG
+371 FELLGE

-453 TGSIGAKMTS
+453 TGSLGAKMTS

-657 AATQTLRYSETFAV
+657 AATQTLRYSETFTV

-701 ETPDPDKPDPDN
+701 GTIDPDPDPDQPDSG
-713 PDPDTPGE
+713 T
-721 SEPDYVLENGVL
+721 
-733 TINSEKIMME
+733 
-743 YTSAEETPWYEFRD
+743 
-757 SIRQIVVKSGV
+757 VV
-768 QKISPYAFAGCANVT
+768 A
-783 NVIFE
+783 
-788 GTLTEIA
+788 
-795 AAAFEGCQDLELVDY
+795 
-810 GGTQE
+810 
-815 SWNSVVIGEKNEP
+815 
-828 LYTAIIQCRDGN
+828 
-840 ITPSEAE
+840 
-847 MKSGTCGDNLKWTLN
+847 SGTCGKEGDNLKWTLDDD
-862 YQGVLTIT
+862 GVLTIS
-870 GYGRMTNYQWGTSPW
+870 GIGNMRDYDGNNQPW
-885 YGDKVKRVILK
+885 KDLDVKKVVIVS
-896 AEGGTGSI
+896 GVT
-904 DSIGDYAFAGCDKLT
+904 SIGIYAFKYCRNLEN
-919 SINIPN
+919 IEIPN
-925 RVRIAYH
+925 TVKEIRTGAFSY
-932 MLDGCSSLETIVIPD
+932 CSSLDNVVIPNSID
-947 EVTGIE
+947 WIWGDV
-953 SGAFNNC
+953 FYYC
-960 TSLKTVGLPTT
+960 TSLKNIALPESITG
-971 MEYIN
+971 I
-976 SGAFAGCTSLE
+976 SGCAFEECNSLE
-987 SITLPTGIR
+987 SIIIPSKVDSINGGTFR
-996 VIESNVFSGC
+996 NC
-1006 TSLKTVV
+1006 RKLKTVV
-1013 IPSDIQEVRKNAF
+1013 LPEGLVEIAVQAFWGCAGLTNLTIPDSVKYIGEGAF
-1026 LNCSSLKEL
+1026 NGCNSLKEL
-1035 DFQNGLTAI
+1035 KLPKGLNKVGKMAFNSCQYLESVEIPATVTTIEEQAFWGCERLTQIKMQKGLNTIQKSAFGRCLRLENIVLPEGLTDIEAA
-1044 KDGAFSGCESLTK
+1044 AFALCVGLKS
-1057 ITLPESVTSIGQDAF
+1057 ITIPVSVVSIGEEVFDYCSELKTVC
-1072 YNCKSLE
+1072 YN
-1079 SITLP
+1079 
-1084 KKIAEISRGM
+1084 
-1094 FCDCVKLKSVTIP
+1094 
-1107 QSVTSIGHYT
+1107 
-1117 FYGCENLN
+1117 
-1125 EVHFEGTQEQWNAI
+1125 GTMEQWNKI
-1139 TRGNA
+1139 NLKTQGNEYL
-1144 NDALKNATIHCTD
+1144 NNATIHCTD
-1157 GDIVPTAENSIT
+1157 GDIVPMAENSIT
-1169 TGKTTTDNTTLH
+1169 SGKTTTDNTTLH

-1207 ANLIYINQKTAGAN
+1207 ANLIYINQKTAGAD
-1221 GVLDVPFVS
+1221 GVLDVPFLS
-1230 SESGAAYVVACRKG
+1230 SESGATYVVACRKG
-1244 DSTNPGGNTGKDDSS
+1244 GSTNPGGNTGKDDSGS
-1259 TSKPGGDKSDTTKPS
+1259 TSKPGDDTTKPS
-1274 TPEQPSP
+1274 TPEQPSS
-1281 SGGGGGAIV
+1281 SGGGSGAIV
-1290 AVVLIGGAV
+1290 AVVLIGGAA

-1358 EYELRV
+1358 EYQMNV

-1374 TVRTASVKAPAKN
+1374 NVRTASVKAPAKN
-1387 TNFVF
+1387 GTFTF

>member
-33 TITVQSQP
+33 TITVHSQP

-56 RVDSAPVQEQNATVD
+56 AQADSAPVQEQSATAD

-122 AEEDADLVVGIYAD
+122 TEEDAELVVGIYTD
-136 DAEEQMV
+136 DSEEQMV
-143 ASGTVATQKTLEN
+143 ASGTVAAQKTLEN

-165 VTGSIPTYYVVKAYL
+165 VTGSIPAYYVVKAYL

-264 NATEEIKSLQIG
+264 NATEKIKSLQIG

-347 EAMDEDDTEAL
+347 EAMDEDDTETL
-358 EETNDIK
+358 EETNGIK

-371 FELLGG
+371 FELLGE

-453 TGSIGAKMTS
+453 TGSLGAKMTS

-696 DPDQP
+696 DPDNP
-701 ETPDPDKPDPDN
+701 GTIDPDPDPDQPDSG
-713 PDPDTPGE
+713 T
-721 SEPDYVLENGVL
+721 
-733 TINSEKIMME
+733 
-743 YTSAEETPWYEFRD
+743 
-757 SIRQIVVKSGV
+757 VV
-768 QKISPYAFAGCANVT
+768 A
-783 NVIFE
+783 
-788 GTLTEIA
+788 
-795 AAAFEGCQDLELVDY
+795 
-810 GGTQE
+810 
-815 SWNSVVIGEKNEP
+815 
-828 LYTAIIQCRDGN
+828 
-840 ITPSEAE
+840 
-847 MKSGTCGDNLKWTLN
+847 SGTCGKEGDNLKWTLDDD
-862 YQGVLTIT
+862 GVLTIS
-870 GYGRMTNYQWGTSPW
+870 GIGNMRDYDGNNQPW
-885 YGDKVKRVILK
+885 KDLDVKKVVIVS
-896 AEGGTGSI
+896 GVT
-904 DSIGDYAFAGCDKLT
+904 SIGIYAFKYCRNLEN
-919 SINIPN
+919 IEIPN
-925 RVRIAYH
+925 TVKEIRTGAFSY
-932 MLDGCSSLETIVIPD
+932 CSSLDNVVIPNSID
-947 EVTGIE
+947 WIWGDV
-953 SGAFNNC
+953 FYYC
-960 TSLKTVGLPTT
+960 TSLKNIALPESITG
-971 MEYIN
+971 I
-976 SGAFAGCTSLE
+976 SGCAFEECNSLE
-987 SITLPTGIR
+987 SIIIPSKVDSINGGTFR
-996 VIESNVFSGC
+996 NC
-1006 TSLKTVV
+1006 RKLKTVV
-1013 IPSDIQEVRKNAF
+1013 LPEGLVEIAVQAFWGCAGLTNLTIPDSVKYIGEGAF
-1026 LNCSSLKEL
+1026 NGCNSLKKLKLPKGLNKVGKMAFNSCQYLESVEIPATVTTIEEQAFWGCERLTQIKMQKGLNTIQKSAFGRCLRLENVEL
-1035 DFQNGLTAI
+1035 PEGLTDI
-1044 KDGAFSGCESLTK
+1044 GAAAFALCVGLKS
-1057 ITLPESVTSIGQDAF
+1057 ITIPVSVVSIGEEVFDYCSELKTVC
-1072 YNCKSLE
+1072 YN
-1079 SITLP
+1079 
-1084 KKIAEISRGM
+1084 
-1094 FCDCVKLKSVTIP
+1094 
-1107 QSVTSIGHYT
+1107 
-1117 FYGCENLN
+1117 
-1125 EVHFEGTQEQWNAI
+1125 GTMEQWNKI
-1139 TRGNA
+1139 NLKTQGNEYL
-1144 NDALKNATIHCTD
+1144 NNATIHCTD

-1207 ANLIYINQKTAGAN
+1207 ANLIYINQKTAGAD
-1221 GVLDVPFVS
+1221 GVLDVPFIS

-1244 DSTNPGGNTGKDDSS
+1244 GSTNPGGNTGKDDSGS
-1259 TSKPGGDKSDTTKPS
+1259 TSKPGDDTTKPS
-1274 TPEQPSP
+1274 TPEQPSS

-1290 AVVLIGGAV
+1290 AVVLIGGAA

-1358 EYELRV
+1358 EYQMNV

-1387 TNFVF
+1387 GTFTF

>member
-122 AEEDADLVVGIYAD
+122 AEEDADLVVGIYTD
-136 DAEEQMV
+136 DSEEQMV
-143 ASGTVATQKTLEN
+143 ASGTVAAQKTLEN

-165 VTGSIPTYYVVKAYL
+165 VTGSIPAYYVVKAYL

-264 NATEEIKSLQIG
+264 NATEKIKSLQIG

-347 EAMDEDDTEAL
+347 EAMDEDDTETL

-371 FELLGG
+371 FELLGE

-386 ISIGATAKYAYANG
+386 IAIGATAKYTYANG
-400 QKNVSFTF
+400 QKNISVTF

-417 IKGKIDGKLLSVPL
+417 IKGKIDGKLFSVPL
-431 GFQPFPGC
+431 GFAPFPGC
-439 YIGFEPTVK
+439 YVGFEPTVK
-448 IKVEL
+448 VKFEA

-479 EAPVIKPK
+479 EVPVIKPK
-487 EFKVEATVFI
+487 DFKIEATLFI
-497 SIDFKPKAAFLNV
+497 GIDFKPKVAFL
-510 EVGDEEHALV
+510 EVQVDDEEHALV
-520 GVEINAEVGIEFK
+520 GVEMNAEIGIEFK

-540 KTDDVI
+540 KTDDVL
-546 HSCKICIPIKIA
+546 HTCTFCIPIKIS
-558 FKAQLGVKIGA
+558 FKAKLGVKIGT
-569 FWLFNQTKTFNEWTI
+569 FWIFSKSTTFNEWTI

-590 YSHDHREFGWGE
+590 YSDDHSEFGWGE
-602 CPYKAYKVKVSLE
+602 CPYKLYKVKVSLE

-629 DGKLTDIGKTG
+629 DGKLADIGKTG
-640 EDGTLETYLQ
+640 ADGTLETYLQ
-650 PGGYTFV
+650 PGSYMFV
-657 AATQTLRYSETFAV
+657 AATQTLRYSKTFTV
-671 SKSASKVELKCIGT
+671 GKTASKVELKCIGT
-685 VDSGTTDPGTT
+685 VDSGTT
-696 DPDQP
+696 
-701 ETPDPDKPDPDN
+701 
-713 PDPDTPGE
+713 
-721 SEPDYVLENGVL
+721 EPDIP
-733 TINSEKIMME
+733 T
-743 YTSAEETPWYEFRD
+743 
-757 SIRQIVVKSGV
+757 
-768 QKISPYAFAGCANVT
+768 
-783 NVIFE
+783 
-788 GTLTEIA
+788 
-795 AAAFEGCQDLELVDY
+795 
-810 GGTQE
+810 GGT
-815 SWNSVVIGEKNEP
+815 VI
-828 LYTAIIQCRDGN
+828 A
-840 ITPSEAE
+840 
-847 MKSGTCGDNLKWTLN
+847 SGTCGKEGDNLKWTLDSN
-862 YQGVLTIT
+862 GVLTVS
-870 GYGRMTNYQWGTSPW
+870 GEGDMYNYNRDYDIAPW
-885 YGDKVKRVILK
+885 RGDGGDKVKRIVIEPGVTSVGKNTFCLLDNLK
-896 AEGGTGSI
+896 ETILPEGIVTIGYGAFYWSDNLAKVNIPTTVTTIEDGAFNRCSI
-904 DSIGDYAFAGCDKLT
+904 ENIEIPEGITEIGYAVFGKCSKLKNIKVPSTVIRIDDYAFHL
-919 SINIPN
+919 
-925 RVRIAYH
+925 
-932 MLDGCSSLETIVIPD
+932 CSSLES
-947 EVTGIE
+947 IE
-953 SGAFNNC
+953 
-960 TSLKTVGLPTT
+960 LPV
-971 MEYIN
+971 N
-976 SGAFAGCTSLE
+976 LA
-987 SITLPTGIR
+987 SIGYATFEDCP
-996 VIESNVFSGC
+996 N
-1006 TSLKTVV
+1006 
-1013 IPSDIQEVRKNAF
+1013 
-1026 LNCSSLKEL
+1026 LKEVIY
-1035 DFQNGLTAI
+1035 NG
-1044 KDGAFSGCESLTK
+1044 TK
-1057 ITLPESVTSIGQDAF
+1057 
-1072 YNCKSLE
+1072 
-1079 SITLP
+1079 
-1084 KKIAEISRGM
+1084 
-1094 FCDCVKLKSVTIP
+1094 
-1107 QSVTSIGHYT
+1107 
-1117 FYGCENLN
+1117 
-1125 EVHFEGTQEQWNAI
+1125 EQWNQI
-1139 TRGNA
+1139 SIESCNEQL
-1144 NDALKNATIHCTD
+1144 NVATIRCTD
-1157 GDIVPTAENSIT
+1157 EIVSSIEENSIT

-1221 GVLDVPFVS
+1221 GVLDVPFTS
-1230 SESGAAYVVACRKG
+1230 SESGATYVVACRKG
-1244 DSTNPGGNTGKDDSS
+1244 GSTNPGGNTGKDDSS

-1274 TPEQPSP
+1274 TPEKPANSD
-1281 SGGGGGAIV
+1281 GGGAIV
-1290 AVVLIGGAV
+1290 AVVLIGGAA

>member
-19 PLSALAASD
+19 PLNALAASD

-33 TITVQSQP
+33 TITVHSQP

-56 RVDSAPVQEQNATVD
+56 AQADSAPAQEQSATVD

-122 AEEDADLVVGIYAD
+122 TEEDAELVVGIYTD
-136 DAEEQMV
+136 DSEEQMV
-143 ASGTVATQKTLEN
+143 ASGTVAAQKTLEN

-165 VTGSIPTYYVVKAYL
+165 VTGSIPAYYVVKAYL

-264 NATEEIKSLQIG
+264 NATEKIKSLQIG

-281 EYEPG
+281 EYELG

-347 EAMDEDDTEAL
+347 EAMDEDDTETL
-358 EETNDIK
+358 EETNGIK

-371 FELLGG
+371 FELLGE

-453 TGSIGAKMTS
+453 TGSLGAKMTS

-696 DPDQP
+696 DPDNP
-701 ETPDPDKPDPDN
+701 GTIDPDPDPDQPDSG
-713 PDPDTPGE
+713 T
-721 SEPDYVLENGVL
+721 
-733 TINSEKIMME
+733 
-743 YTSAEETPWYEFRD
+743 
-757 SIRQIVVKSGV
+757 VV
-768 QKISPYAFAGCANVT
+768 A
-783 NVIFE
+783 
-788 GTLTEIA
+788 
-795 AAAFEGCQDLELVDY
+795 
-810 GGTQE
+810 
-815 SWNSVVIGEKNEP
+815 
-828 LYTAIIQCRDGN
+828 
-840 ITPSEAE
+840 
-847 MKSGTCGDNLKWTLN
+847 SGTCGKEGDNLKWTLDDD
-862 YQGVLTIT
+862 GVLTIS
-870 GYGRMTNYQWGTSPW
+870 GIGNMRDYDGNNQPW
-885 YGDKVKRVILK
+885 KDLDVKKVVIVS
-896 AEGGTGSI
+896 GVT
-904 DSIGDYAFAGCDKLT
+904 SIGIYAFKYCRNLEN
-919 SINIPN
+919 IEIPN
-925 RVRIAYH
+925 TVKEIRTGAFSY
-932 MLDGCSSLETIVIPD
+932 CSSLDNVVIPNSID
-947 EVTGIE
+947 WIWGDV
-953 SGAFNNC
+953 FYYC
-960 TSLKTVGLPTT
+960 TSLKNIALPESITG
-971 MEYIN
+971 I
-976 SGAFAGCTSLE
+976 SGCAFEECNSLE
-987 SITLPTGIR
+987 SIIIPSKVDSINGGTFR
-996 VIESNVFSGC
+996 NC
-1006 TSLKTVV
+1006 RKLKTVV
-1013 IPSDIQEVRKNAF
+1013 LPEGLVEIAVQAFWGCAGLTNLTIPDSVKYIGEGAF
-1026 LNCSSLKEL
+1026 NGCNSLKEL
-1035 DFQNGLTAI
+1035 KLPKGLNKVGKMAFNSCQYLESVEIPATVTKIEEQAFWGCERLTQIKMQKGLNTIQKSAFGRCLRLENVELPEGLTDIEAA
-1044 KDGAFSGCESLTK
+1044 AFALCVGLKS
-1057 ITLPESVTSIGQDAF
+1057 ITIPVSVVSIGEEVFDYCSELKTVY
-1072 YNCKSLE
+1072 YN
-1079 SITLP
+1079 
-1084 KKIAEISRGM
+1084 
-1094 FCDCVKLKSVTIP
+1094 
-1107 QSVTSIGHYT
+1107 
-1117 FYGCENLN
+1117 
-1125 EVHFEGTQEQWNAI
+1125 GTMEQWNKI
-1139 TRGNA
+1139 NLKTQGNEYL
-1144 NDALKNATIHCTD
+1144 NNATIHCTD

-1169 TGKTTTDNTTLH
+1169 SGKTTTDNTTLH

-1207 ANLIYINQKTAGAN
+1207 ANLIYINQKTAGAD
-1221 GVLDVPFVS
+1221 GVLDVPFIS
-1230 SESGAAYVVACRKG
+1230 NESGATYVVACRKG
-1244 DSTNPGGNTGKDDSS
+1244 GSTNPGGNTGKDDSGS
-1259 TSKPGGDKSDTTKPS
+1259 TSKPGSDTTKPS
-1274 TPEQPSP
+1274 TPEQPSS

-1290 AVVLIGGAV
+1290 AVVLIGGAA

-1323 NVLANANVQ
+1323 SVLANANVQ

-1358 EYELRV
+1358 EYQMNV

-1374 TVRTASVKAPAKN
+1374 TVWTASVKAPAKN
-1387 TNFVF
+1387 GTFTF

>member
-19 PLSALAASD
+19 PLNALAASD

-33 TITVQSQP
+33 TITVHSKP

-56 RVDSAPVQEQNATVD
+56 AQADSAPVQEQNATVD
-71 TSNVSMEATNSFG
+71 PSNVSMEATNGFG

-122 AEEDADLVVGIYAD
+122 TEEDAELVVGIYTD
-136 DAEEQMV
+136 DSEEQMV
-143 ASGTVATQKTLEN
+143 ASGTVAAQKTLEN

-165 VTGSIPTYYVVKAYL
+165 VTGSIPAYYVVKAYL

-264 NATEEIKSLQIG
+264 NATEKIKSLQIG

-347 EAMDEDDTEAL
+347 EAMDEDDTETL
-358 EETNDIK
+358 EETNGIK

-371 FELLGG
+371 FELLGE

-453 TGSIGAKMTS
+453 TGSLGAKMTS

-696 DPDQP
+696 DPDNP
-701 ETPDPDKPDPDN
+701 GTIDPDPDPDQPD
-713 PDPDTPGE
+713 
-721 SEPDYVLENGVL
+721 
-733 TINSEKIMME
+733 
-743 YTSAEETPWYEFRD
+743 
-757 SIRQIVVKSGV
+757 
-768 QKISPYAFAGCANVT
+768 
-783 NVIFE
+783 
-788 GTLTEIA
+788 
-795 AAAFEGCQDLELVDY
+795 
-810 GGTQE
+810 
-815 SWNSVVIGEKNEP
+815 
-828 LYTAIIQCRDGN
+828 
-840 ITPSEAE
+840 
-847 MKSGTCGDNLKWTLN
+847 SGTVVAYGTCGKEGDNLKWTLDDD
-862 YQGVLTIT
+862 GVLTIS
-870 GYGRMTNYQWGTSPW
+870 GIGNMRDYDGNNQPW
-885 YGDKVKRVILK
+885 
-896 AEGGTGSI
+896 
-904 DSIGDYAFAGCDKLT
+904 
-919 SINIPN
+919 
-925 RVRIAYH
+925 
-932 MLDGCSSLETIVIPD
+932 
-947 EVTGIE
+947 
-953 SGAFNNC
+953 
-960 TSLKTVGLPTT
+960 
-971 MEYIN
+971 
-976 SGAFAGCTSLE
+976 
-987 SITLPTGIR
+987 
-996 VIESNVFSGC
+996 
-1006 TSLKTVV
+1006 
-1013 IPSDIQEVRKNAF
+1013 
-1026 LNCSSLKEL
+1026 
-1035 DFQNGLTAI
+1035 
-1044 KDGAFSGCESLTK
+1044 KD
-1057 ITLPESVTSIGQDAF
+1057 
-1072 YNCKSLE
+1072 
-1079 SITLP
+1079 
-1084 KKIAEISRGM
+1084 
-1094 FCDCVKLKSVTIP
+1094 
-1107 QSVTSIGHYT
+1107 
-1117 FYGCENLN
+1117 
-1125 EVHFEGTQEQWNAI
+1125 
-1139 TRGNA
+1139 
-1144 NDALKNATIHCTD
+1144 
-1157 GDIVPTAENSIT
+1157 
-1169 TGKTTTDNTTLH
+1169 
-1181 AVFNGLTAGEDY
+1181 
-1193 AVIVSKSAENPLDA
+1193 
-1207 ANLIYINQKTAGAN
+1207 
-1221 GVLDVPFVS
+1221 LDVKKWLLYLV
-1230 SESGAAYVVACRKG
+1230 
-1244 DSTNPGGNTGKDDSS
+1244 
-1259 TSKPGGDKSDTTKPS
+1259 
-1274 TPEQPSP
+1274 
-1281 SGGGGGAIV
+1281 
-1290 AVVLIGGAV
+1290 
-1299 AAVTAGVILMMP
+1299 
-1311 VEVSG
+1311 
-1316 VAQLGDG
+1316 
-1323 NVLANANVQ
+1323 
-1332 LMKDGQQV
+1332 
-1340 AQTTTDESGH
+1340 
-1350 FALEVKRG
+1350 
-1358 EYELRV
+1358 
-1364 TTVNPETGEQ
+1364 
-1374 TVRTASVKAPAKN
+1374 
-1387 TNFVF
+1387 

>member
-41 DADLVQAIASDPFLT
+41 DADLMQAIASDPFLT
-56 RVDSAPVQEQNATVD
+56 AQADSAPVQEQSATVD

-91 DLDGENGSNF
+91 DLDGENGSSL

-122 AEEDADLVVGIYAD
+122 AEEDADLVVGIYTD
-136 DAEEQMV
+136 DSEEQMV
-143 ASGTVATQKTLEN
+143 ANGTVAAQKTPEN
-156 TGYSTVDIE
+156 AGYSTVDVE
-165 VTGSIPTYYVVKAYL
+165 VTGSIPAYYVVKAYL

-264 NATEEIKSLQIG
+264 NATEKIKSLQIG

-371 FELLGG
+371 FELLGE

-417 IKGKIDGKLLSVPL
+417 INGKIDGKLLSVPL

-558 FKAQLGVKIGA
+558 FKAKLGAKIGA

-696 DPDQP
+696 DPDKP
-701 ETPDPDKPDPDN
+701 GTIDPDPDPDQSDSG
-713 PDPDTPGE
+713 TV
-721 SEPDYVLENGVL
+721 VL
-733 TINSEKIMME
+733 
-743 YTSAEETPWYEFRD
+743 
-757 SIRQIVVKSGV
+757 
-768 QKISPYAFAGCANVT
+768 
-783 NVIFE
+783 
-788 GTLTEIA
+788 
-795 AAAFEGCQDLELVDY
+795 
-810 GGTQE
+810 
-815 SWNSVVIGEKNEP
+815 
-828 LYTAIIQCRDGN
+828 
-840 ITPSEAE
+840 
-847 MKSGTCGDNLKWTLN
+847 SGTCGESGGSNVKWELTDK
-862 YQGVLTIT
+862 GVLT
-870 GYGRMTNYQWGTSPW
+870 
-885 YGDKVKRVILK
+885 VF
-896 AEGGTGSI
+896 GTGSMNHYANIGETPWPVEKVKKAIFKEGVNNVGSYSFTGGTNLTDVIIEDGVRNIEDEAFRGCTALTSVRMTDSVVYLGREVFHSCTNLSQI
-904 DSIGDYAFAGCDKLT
+904 DLSDNIDKIRICSFEECRNLENISMPAKLTEIEDEAFVNCRKLKSITIPEGVTAIGRMAFMGCESLPEITIPEGVTEIQEFTFDECFNAKQIRIPNSVTKIGARAFEFCYTLQSIDLPENLECIGDEAFLQCKKLT
-919 SINIPN
+919 SISIPDTAKQIGAKVFEDCESLTSAVLPN
-925 RVRIAYH
+925 GLTEIKDELFRGCKNLKQIEIPSGVSEIGKSAFR
-932 MLDGCSSLETIVIPD
+932 GCSSLKKVTIPD
-947 EVTGIE
+947 
-953 SGAFNNC
+953 N
-960 TSLKTVGLPTT
+960 
-971 MEYIN
+971 
-976 SGAFAGCTSLE
+976 
-987 SITLPTGIR
+987 
-996 VIESNVFSGC
+996 
-1006 TSLKTVV
+1006 
-1013 IPSDIQEVRKNAF
+1013 
-1026 LNCSSLKEL
+1026 
-1035 DFQNGLTAI
+1035 
-1044 KDGAFSGCESLTK
+1044 
-1057 ITLPESVTSIGQDAF
+1057 VTSIKECTFCSTGIV
-1072 YNCKSLE
+1072 
-1079 SITLP
+1079 SIILP
-1084 KKIAEISRGM
+1084 KGITEIGVSAFEFTGYLENVRYMG
-1094 FCDCVKLKSVTIP
+1094 TI
-1107 QSVTSIGHYT
+1107 
-1117 FYGCENLN
+1117 
-1125 EVHFEGTQEQWNAI
+1125 EQWKNVNI
-1139 TRGNA
+1139 KDNNWYLTSLNIVCEDGIIRPD
-1144 NDALKNATIHCTD
+1144 DA
-1157 GDIVPTAENSIT
+1157 NSIT
-1169 TGKTTTDNTTLH
+1169 TGKTTTDNATLH

-1207 ANLIYINQKTAGAN
+1207 GNLIYINQKTAGAD
-1221 GVLDVPFVS
+1221 GVLDVPFIS

-1244 DSTNPGGNTGKDDSS
+1244 GSTNPGGNT
-1259 TSKPGGDKSDTTKPS
+1259 SKPGDDTTKPS
-1274 TPEQPSP
+1274 TPEQPFS

-1290 AVVLIGGAV
+1290 AVVLIGGAA

>member
-19 PLSALAASD
+19 PLNALAASD

-33 TITVQSQP
+33 TITVHSQP

-56 RVDSAPVQEQNATVD
+56 AQADSAPVQEQSATVNP
-71 TSNVSMEATNSFG
+71 SNVSMEATNGFG

-122 AEEDADLVVGIYAD
+122 TEEDAELVVGIYTD
-136 DAEEQMV
+136 DSEEQMV
-143 ASGTVATQKTLEN
+143 ASGTVAAQKTLEN

-165 VTGSIPTYYVVKAYL
+165 VTGSIPAYYVVKAYL

-264 NATEEIKSLQIG
+264 NATEKIKSLQIG

-347 EAMDEDDTEAL
+347 EAMDEDDTETL
-358 EETNDIK
+358 EETNGIK

-371 FELLGG
+371 FELLGE

-453 TGSIGAKMTS
+453 TGSLGAKMTS

-696 DPDQP
+696 DPDNP
-701 ETPDPDKPDPDN
+701 GTIDPDPDPDQPDSG
-713 PDPDTPGE
+713 T
-721 SEPDYVLENGVL
+721 
-733 TINSEKIMME
+733 
-743 YTSAEETPWYEFRD
+743 
-757 SIRQIVVKSGV
+757 VV
-768 QKISPYAFAGCANVT
+768 A
-783 NVIFE
+783 
-788 GTLTEIA
+788 
-795 AAAFEGCQDLELVDY
+795 
-810 GGTQE
+810 
-815 SWNSVVIGEKNEP
+815 
-828 LYTAIIQCRDGN
+828 
-840 ITPSEAE
+840 
-847 MKSGTCGDNLKWTLN
+847 SGTCGKEGDNLKWTLDDD
-862 YQGVLTIT
+862 GVLTIS
-870 GYGRMTNYQWGTSPW
+870 GIGNMRDYDGNNQPW
-885 YGDKVKRVILK
+885 KDLDVKKVVIVS
-896 AEGGTGSI
+896 GVT
-904 DSIGDYAFAGCDKLT
+904 SIGIYAFKYCRNLEN
-919 SINIPN
+919 IEIPN
-925 RVRIAYH
+925 TVKEIRTGAFSY
-932 MLDGCSSLETIVIPD
+932 CSSLDNVVIPNSID
-947 EVTGIE
+947 WIWGDV
-953 SGAFNNC
+953 FYYC
-960 TSLKTVGLPTT
+960 TSLKNIALPESITG
-971 MEYIN
+971 I
-976 SGAFAGCTSLE
+976 SGCAFEECNSLE
-987 SITLPTGIR
+987 SIIIPSKVDSINGGTFR
-996 VIESNVFSGC
+996 NC
-1006 TSLKTVV
+1006 RKLKTVV
-1013 IPSDIQEVRKNAF
+1013 LPEGLVEIAVQAFWGCAGLTNLTIPDSVKYIGEGAF
-1026 LNCSSLKEL
+1026 NGCNSLKEL
-1035 DFQNGLTAI
+1035 KLPKGLNKVGKMAFNSCQYLESVEIPATVTTIEEQAFWGCERLTQIKMQKGLNTIQKSAFGRCLRLENVELPEGLTDI
-1044 KDGAFSGCESLTK
+1044 GAAAFALCVGLKS
-1057 ITLPESVTSIGQDAF
+1057 ITIPVSVVSIGEEVFDYCSELKTVC
-1072 YNCKSLE
+1072 YN
-1079 SITLP
+1079 
-1084 KKIAEISRGM
+1084 
-1094 FCDCVKLKSVTIP
+1094 
-1107 QSVTSIGHYT
+1107 
-1117 FYGCENLN
+1117 
-1125 EVHFEGTQEQWNAI
+1125 GTMEQWNKI
-1139 TRGNA
+1139 NLKTQGNEYL
-1144 NDALKNATIHCTD
+1144 NNATIHCTD

-1207 ANLIYINQKTAGAN
+1207 ANLIYINQKTAGAD
-1221 GVLDVPFVS
+1221 GVLDVPFLS

-1244 DSTNPGGNTGKDDSS
+1244 GSTNPGGNTGKDDSGS
-1259 TSKPGGDKSDTTKPS
+1259 TSKPGSDTTKPS
-1274 TPEQPSP
+1274 TPEQPSS

-1290 AVVLIGGAV
+1290 AVVLIGGAA

-1316 VAQLGDG
+1316 VAQLSDG

-1358 EYELRV
+1358 EYQMNV

-1387 TNFVF
+1387 GMFTF

>member
-19 PLSALAASD
+19 PLNALAASD

-33 TITVQSQP
+33 TITVHSQP

-56 RVDSAPVQEQNATVD
+56 AQADSAPVQEQSATAD

-91 DLDGENGSNF
+91 DLDGENGSTF

-122 AEEDADLVVGIYAD
+122 TEEDAELVVGIYTD
-136 DAEEQMV
+136 DSEEQMV
-143 ASGTVATQKTLEN
+143 ASGTVAAQKTLEN

-165 VTGSIPTYYVVKAYL
+165 VTGSIPAYYVVKAYL

-208 TINDFPE
+208 TIDDFPE

-264 NATEEIKSLQIG
+264 NATEKIKSLQIG

-347 EAMDEDDTEAL
+347 EAMDEDDTGTL
-358 EETNDIK
+358 EETNGIK

-371 FELLGG
+371 FELLGE

-453 TGSIGAKMTS
+453 TGSLGAKMTS

-657 AATQTLRYSETFAV
+657 AATQTLRYSETFTV

-701 ETPDPDKPDPDN
+701 GTIDPDPDPDQPDSG
-713 PDPDTPGE
+713 T
-721 SEPDYVLENGVL
+721 
-733 TINSEKIMME
+733 
-743 YTSAEETPWYEFRD
+743 
-757 SIRQIVVKSGV
+757 VV
-768 QKISPYAFAGCANVT
+768 A
-783 NVIFE
+783 
-788 GTLTEIA
+788 
-795 AAAFEGCQDLELVDY
+795 
-810 GGTQE
+810 
-815 SWNSVVIGEKNEP
+815 
-828 LYTAIIQCRDGN
+828 
-840 ITPSEAE
+840 
-847 MKSGTCGDNLKWTLN
+847 SGTCGKEGDNLKWTLDDD
-862 YQGVLTIT
+862 GVLTIS
-870 GYGRMTNYQWGTSPW
+870 GIGNMRDYDGNNQPW
-885 YGDKVKRVILK
+885 KDLDVKKVVIVS
-896 AEGGTGSI
+896 GVT
-904 DSIGDYAFAGCDKLT
+904 SIGIYAFKYCRNLEN
-919 SINIPN
+919 IEIPN
-925 RVRIAYH
+925 TVKEIRTGAFSY
-932 MLDGCSSLETIVIPD
+932 CSSLDNVVIPNSID
-947 EVTGIE
+947 WIWGDV
-953 SGAFNNC
+953 FYYC
-960 TSLKTVGLPTT
+960 TSLKNIALPESITG
-971 MEYIN
+971 I
-976 SGAFAGCTSLE
+976 SGCAFEECNSLE
-987 SITLPTGIR
+987 SIIIPSKVDSINGGTFR
-996 VIESNVFSGC
+996 NC
-1006 TSLKTVV
+1006 RKLKTVV
-1013 IPSDIQEVRKNAF
+1013 LPEGLVEIAVQAFWGCAGLTNLTIPDSVKYIGEGAF
-1026 LNCSSLKEL
+1026 NGCNSLKEL
-1035 DFQNGLTAI
+1035 KLPKGLNKVGKMAFNSCQYLESVEIPATVTTIEEQAFWGCERLTQIKMQKGLNTIQKSAFGRCLRLENVELPEGLTDIEAA
-1044 KDGAFSGCESLTK
+1044 AFALCVGLKS
-1057 ITLPESVTSIGQDAF
+1057 ITIPVSVVSIGEEVFDYCSELKTVY
-1072 YNCKSLE
+1072 YN
-1079 SITLP
+1079 
-1084 KKIAEISRGM
+1084 
-1094 FCDCVKLKSVTIP
+1094 
-1107 QSVTSIGHYT
+1107 
-1117 FYGCENLN
+1117 
-1125 EVHFEGTQEQWNAI
+1125 GTMEQWNKI
-1139 TRGNA
+1139 NLKTQGNEYL
-1144 NDALKNATIHCTD
+1144 NNATIHCTD

-1169 TGKTTTDNTTLH
+1169 SGKTTTDNTTLH

-1207 ANLIYINQKTAGAN
+1207 ANLIYINQKTAGAD
-1221 GVLDVPFVS
+1221 GVLDVPFLS

-1244 DSTNPGGNTGKDDSS
+1244 GSTNPGGNTGKDDSGS
-1259 TSKPGGDKSDTTKPS
+1259 TSKPGSDTTKPS
-1274 TPEQPSP
+1274 TPEQPS
-1281 SGGGGGAIV
+1281 SSGGGGAIV
-1290 AVVLIGGAV
+1290 AVVLIGGAA

-1358 EYELRV
+1358 EYQMNV

-1387 TNFVF
+1387 GTFTF

>member
-19 PLSALAASD
+19 PLNALAASD

-33 TITVQSQP
+33 TITVHSQP

-56 RVDSAPVQEQNATVD
+56 AQADSAPVQEQSATVD
-71 TSNVSMEATNSFG
+71 PSNVSMEATNGFG

-122 AEEDADLVVGIYAD
+122 AEEDAELVVGIYTD
-136 DAEEQMV
+136 DSEEQMV
-143 ASGTVATQKTLEN
+143 ASGTVAAQKTLEN

-165 VTGSIPTYYVVKAYL
+165 VTGSIPAYYVVKAYL

-264 NATEEIKSLQIG
+264 NATEKIKSLQIG

-347 EAMDEDDTEAL
+347 EAMDEDDTETL
-358 EETNDIK
+358 EETNGIK

-371 FELLGG
+371 FELLGE

-453 TGSIGAKMTS
+453 TGSLGAKMTS

-602 CPYKAYKVKVSLE
+602 CPYKAY
-615 KCTEPDILIQERTV
+615 
-629 DGKLTDIGKTG
+629 
-640 EDGTLETYLQ
+640 
-650 PGGYTFV
+650 
-657 AATQTLRYSETFAV
+657 
-671 SKSASKVELKCIGT
+671 
-685 VDSGTTDPGTT
+685 
-696 DPDQP
+696 
-701 ETPDPDKPDPDN
+701 
-713 PDPDTPGE
+713 
-721 SEPDYVLENGVL
+721 
-733 TINSEKIMME
+733 
-743 YTSAEETPWYEFRD
+743 
-757 SIRQIVVKSGV
+757 
-768 QKISPYAFAGCANVT
+768 
-783 NVIFE
+783 
-788 GTLTEIA
+788 
-795 AAAFEGCQDLELVDY
+795 
-810 GGTQE
+810 
-815 SWNSVVIGEKNEP
+815 
-828 LYTAIIQCRDGN
+828 
-840 ITPSEAE
+840 
-847 MKSGTCGDNLKWTLN
+847 
-862 YQGVLTIT
+862 
-870 GYGRMTNYQWGTSPW
+870 
-885 YGDKVKRVILK
+885 
-896 AEGGTGSI
+896 
-904 DSIGDYAFAGCDKLT
+904 
-919 SINIPN
+919 
-925 RVRIAYH
+925 
-932 MLDGCSSLETIVIPD
+932 
-947 EVTGIE
+947 
-953 SGAFNNC
+953 
-960 TSLKTVGLPTT
+960 
-971 MEYIN
+971 
-976 SGAFAGCTSLE
+976 
-987 SITLPTGIR
+987 
-996 VIESNVFSGC
+996 
-1006 TSLKTVV
+1006 
-1013 IPSDIQEVRKNAF
+1013 
-1026 LNCSSLKEL
+1026 
-1035 DFQNGLTAI
+1035 
-1044 KDGAFSGCESLTK
+1044 
-1057 ITLPESVTSIGQDAF
+1057 
-1072 YNCKSLE
+1072 
-1079 SITLP
+1079 
-1084 KKIAEISRGM
+1084 
-1094 FCDCVKLKSVTIP
+1094 
-1107 QSVTSIGHYT
+1107 
-1117 FYGCENLN
+1117 
-1125 EVHFEGTQEQWNAI
+1125 
-1139 TRGNA
+1139 
-1144 NDALKNATIHCTD
+1144 
-1157 GDIVPTAENSIT
+1157 
-1169 TGKTTTDNTTLH
+1169 
-1181 AVFNGLTAGEDY
+1181 
-1193 AVIVSKSAENPLDA
+1193 
-1207 ANLIYINQKTAGAN
+1207 
-1221 GVLDVPFVS
+1221 
-1230 SESGAAYVVACRKG
+1230 
-1244 DSTNPGGNTGKDDSS
+1244 
-1259 TSKPGGDKSDTTKPS
+1259 
-1274 TPEQPSP
+1274 
-1281 SGGGGGAIV
+1281 
-1290 AVVLIGGAV
+1290 
-1299 AAVTAGVILMMP
+1299 
-1311 VEVSG
+1311 
-1316 VAQLGDG
+1316 
-1323 NVLANANVQ
+1323 
-1332 LMKDGQQV
+1332 
-1340 AQTTTDESGH
+1340 
-1350 FALEVKRG
+1350 
-1358 EYELRV
+1358 
-1364 TTVNPETGEQ
+1364 
-1374 TVRTASVKAPAKN
+1374 
-1387 TNFVF
+1387 

>member
-56 RVDSAPVQEQNATVD
+56 AQANSAPVQEQNATVD

-122 AEEDADLVVGIYAD
+122 AEEDADLVVGIYTD
-136 DAEEQMV
+136 DSEEQMV

-156 TGYSTVDIE
+156 AGYSTVDIE

-347 EAMDEDDTEAL
+347 EAMDEDDTETL

-371 FELLGG
+371 FELLGE

-417 IKGKIDGKLLSVPL
+417 INGKIDGKLLSVPL

-558 FKAQLGVKIGA
+558 FKAKLGVKIGA

-602 CPYKAYKVKVSLE
+602 CPYKTYKVKVSLE

-701 ETPDPDKPDPDN
+701 ETPDPDKPDPDQ
-713 PDPDTPGE
+713 PDSGT
-721 SEPDYVLENGVL
+721 
-733 TINSEKIMME
+733 
-743 YTSAEETPWYEFRD
+743 
-757 SIRQIVVKSGV
+757 VV
-768 QKISPYAFAGCANVT
+768 
-783 NVIFE
+783 E
-788 GTLTEIA
+788 
-795 AAAFEGCQDLELVDY
+795 
-810 GGTQE
+810 
-815 SWNSVVIGEKNEP
+815 
-828 LYTAIIQCRDGN
+828 
-840 ITPSEAE
+840 
-847 MKSGTCGDNLKWTLN
+847 SGTCGKEGDNLKWTLDDD
-862 YQGVLTIT
+862 GILIISGT
-870 GYGRMTNYQWGTSPW
+870 GNMRD
-885 YGDKVKRVILK
+885 YGDNDQPWKDLDVKKVVI
-896 AEGGTGSI
+896 ASGVT
-904 DSIGDYAFAGCDKLT
+904 SIGIYAFKYCRKLE
-919 SINIPN
+919 SIEIPN
-925 RVRIAYH
+925 TVKEIRTGAFSY
-932 MLDGCSSLETIVIPD
+932 CSSLDNIVIPNSID
-947 EVTGIE
+947 WIWGDV
-953 SGAFNNC
+953 FYYC
-960 TSLKTVGLPTT
+960 TSLKNIALPESITG
-971 MEYIN
+971 I
-976 SGAFAGCTSLE
+976 SGCAFEECNSLE
-987 SITLPTGIR
+987 SIIIPSKVDSINDGTFR
-996 VIESNVFSGC
+996 NC
-1006 TSLKTVV
+1006 RKLKTVV
-1013 IPSDIQEVRKNAF
+1013 LPEGLVEIAVQAFWGCASLTDLTIPDSVKYIGEGAF
-1026 LNCSSLKEL
+1026 NGCNSLKALKLPKGLNKVGKMAFNSCIYLESVEIPATVTTIEEQAFWGCERLTQIKMQKGLNTIQKSAFGRCLRLENVEL
-1035 DFQNGLTAI
+1035 PEGLTDIEAS
-1044 KDGAFSGCESLTK
+1044 AFALCVGLKS
-1057 ITLPESVTSIGQDAF
+1057 ITIPVSVVNIGESVFDYCSELKTVY
-1072 YNCKSLE
+1072 YNG
-1079 SITLP
+1079 T
-1084 KKIAEISRGM
+1084 IS
-1094 FCDCVKLKSVTIP
+1094 
-1107 QSVTSIGHYT
+1107 
-1117 FYGCENLN
+1117 
-1125 EVHFEGTQEQWNAI
+1125 QWNKI
-1139 TRGNA
+1139 NLKTQGNEYL
-1144 NDALKNATIHCTD
+1144 NNATIHCTD

-1221 GVLDVPFVS
+1221 GVLDVPFIS

-1259 TSKPGGDKSDTTKPS
+1259 TSKPGGDKSDTTNPS

-1290 AVVLIGGAV
+1290 AVVLIGGAA

>member
-19 PLSALAASD
+19 PLNALAASD

-33 TITVQSQP
+33 TITVHSQP

-56 RVDSAPVQEQNATVD
+56 AQADSAPAQEQSATVD
-71 TSNVSMEATNSFG
+71 TSNVSMEATNGFG

-122 AEEDADLVVGIYAD
+122 AEEDAELVVGIYTD
-136 DAEEQMV
+136 DSEEQMV
-143 ASGTVATQKTLEN
+143 ASGTVAAQKTLEN

-165 VTGSIPTYYVVKAYL
+165 VTGSIPAYYVVKAYL

-208 TINDFPE
+208 TIDDFPE

-264 NATEEIKSLQIG
+264 NATEKIKSLQIG

-347 EAMDEDDTEAL
+347 EAMDEDDTETL
-358 EETNDIK
+358 EETNGIK

-371 FELLGG
+371 FELLGE

-453 TGSIGAKMTS
+453 TGSLGAKMTS

-657 AATQTLRYSETFAV
+657 AATQTLRYSETFTV

-696 DPDQP
+696 DPDNP
-701 ETPDPDKPDPDN
+701 GTIDPDPDPDQPDSG
-713 PDPDTPGE
+713 T
-721 SEPDYVLENGVL
+721 
-733 TINSEKIMME
+733 
-743 YTSAEETPWYEFRD
+743 
-757 SIRQIVVKSGV
+757 VV
-768 QKISPYAFAGCANVT
+768 A
-783 NVIFE
+783 
-788 GTLTEIA
+788 
-795 AAAFEGCQDLELVDY
+795 
-810 GGTQE
+810 
-815 SWNSVVIGEKNEP
+815 
-828 LYTAIIQCRDGN
+828 
-840 ITPSEAE
+840 
-847 MKSGTCGDNLKWTLN
+847 SGTCGKEGDNLKWTLDDD
-862 YQGVLTIT
+862 GVLKIS
-870 GYGRMTNYQWGTSPW
+870 GIGNMRDYDGNNQPW
-885 YGDKVKRVILK
+885 KDLDVKKVVIVS
-896 AEGGTGSI
+896 GVT
-904 DSIGDYAFAGCDKLT
+904 SIGIYAFKYCRNLEN
-919 SINIPN
+919 IEIPN
-925 RVRIAYH
+925 TVKEIRTGAFSY
-932 MLDGCSSLETIVIPD
+932 CSSLDNVVIPNSID
-947 EVTGIE
+947 WIWGDV
-953 SGAFNNC
+953 FYYC
-960 TSLKTVGLPTT
+960 TSLKNIALPESITG
-971 MEYIN
+971 I
-976 SGAFAGCTSLE
+976 SGCAFEECNSLE
-987 SITLPTGIR
+987 SIIIPSKVDSINGGTFR
-996 VIESNVFSGC
+996 NC
-1006 TSLKTVV
+1006 RKLKTVV
-1013 IPSDIQEVRKNAF
+1013 LPEGLVEIAVQAFWGCAGLTNLTIPDSVKYIGEGAF
-1026 LNCSSLKEL
+1026 NGCNSLKEL
-1035 DFQNGLTAI
+1035 KLPKGLNKVGKMAFNSCQYLESVEIPATVTTIEEQAFWGCERLAQIKMQKGLNTIQKSAFGRCLRLENIVLPEGLTDIEAA
-1044 KDGAFSGCESLTK
+1044 AFALCVGLKS
-1057 ITLPESVTSIGQDAF
+1057 ITIPVSVVSIGEEVFDYCSELKTVC
-1072 YNCKSLE
+1072 YN
-1079 SITLP
+1079 
-1084 KKIAEISRGM
+1084 
-1094 FCDCVKLKSVTIP
+1094 
-1107 QSVTSIGHYT
+1107 
-1117 FYGCENLN
+1117 
-1125 EVHFEGTQEQWNAI
+1125 GTMEQWNKI
-1139 TRGNA
+1139 NLKTQGNEYL
-1144 NDALKNATIHCTD
+1144 NNATIHCTD

-1169 TGKTTTDNTTLH
+1169 FGKTTTDNTTLH

-1207 ANLIYINQKTAGAN
+1207 ANLIYINQKTAGAD
-1221 GVLDVPFVS
+1221 GVLDVPFIS

-1244 DSTNPGGNTGKDDSS
+1244 GSTNPGGNTGKDDSDS
-1259 TSKPGGDKSDTTKPS
+1259 TSKPGSDTTKPS
-1274 TPEQPSP
+1274 TPEKPANSD
-1281 SGGGGGAIV
+1281 GGGAIV
-1290 AVVLIGGAV
+1290 AVVLIGGAA

-1323 NVLANANVQ
+1323 SVLANANVQ

-1358 EYELRV
+1358 EYQMNV

-1387 TNFVF
+1387 GTFTF

>member
-41 DADLVQAIASDPFLT
+41 DADLVQAIGSDPFLT
-56 RVDSAPVQEQNATVD
+56 AQADSAPAQEQSATVD

-156 TGYSTVDIE
+156 AGYSTVNID

-347 EAMDEDDTEAL
+347 EAMDEDDTETL

-371 FELLGG
+371 FELLGE

-417 IKGKIDGKLLSVPL
+417 INGKIDGKLLSVPL

-558 FKAQLGVKIGA
+558 FKAKLGVKIGA

-602 CPYKAYKVKVSLE
+602 CPYKTYKVKVSLE

-701 ETPDPDKPDPDN
+701 ETPDPDKPDPDQ
-713 PDPDTPGE
+713 PDSGT
-721 SEPDYVLENGVL
+721 
-733 TINSEKIMME
+733 
-743 YTSAEETPWYEFRD
+743 
-757 SIRQIVVKSGV
+757 VV
-768 QKISPYAFAGCANVT
+768 
-783 NVIFE
+783 E
-788 GTLTEIA
+788 
-795 AAAFEGCQDLELVDY
+795 
-810 GGTQE
+810 
-815 SWNSVVIGEKNEP
+815 
-828 LYTAIIQCRDGN
+828 
-840 ITPSEAE
+840 
-847 MKSGTCGDNLKWTLN
+847 SGTCGKEGDNLKWTLDDD
-862 YQGVLTIT
+862 GILIISGT
-870 GYGRMTNYQWGTSPW
+870 GNMRD
-885 YGDKVKRVILK
+885 YGDNDQPWKDLDVKKVVI
-896 AEGGTGSI
+896 ASGVT
-904 DSIGDYAFAGCDKLT
+904 SIGIYAFKYCRKLE
-919 SINIPN
+919 SIEIPN
-925 RVRIAYH
+925 TVKEIRTGAFSY
-932 MLDGCSSLETIVIPD
+932 CSSLDNIVIPNSID
-947 EVTGIE
+947 WIWGDV
-953 SGAFNNC
+953 FYYC
-960 TSLKTVGLPTT
+960 TSLKNIALPESITG
-971 MEYIN
+971 I
-976 SGAFAGCTSLE
+976 SGCAFEECNSLE
-987 SITLPTGIR
+987 SIIIPSKVDSINDGTFR
-996 VIESNVFSGC
+996 NC
-1006 TSLKTVV
+1006 RKLKTVV
-1013 IPSDIQEVRKNAF
+1013 LPEGLVEIAVQAFWGCASLTDLTIPDSVKYIGEGAF
-1026 LNCSSLKEL
+1026 NGCNSLKALKLPKGLNKVGKMAFNSCIYLESVEIPATVTTIEEQAFWGCERLTQIKMQKGLNTIQKSAFGRCLRLENVEL
-1035 DFQNGLTAI
+1035 PEGLTDIEAS
-1044 KDGAFSGCESLTK
+1044 AFALCVGLKS
-1057 ITLPESVTSIGQDAF
+1057 ITIPVSVVNIGESVFDYCSELKTVY
-1072 YNCKSLE
+1072 YNG
-1079 SITLP
+1079 T
-1084 KKIAEISRGM
+1084 IS
-1094 FCDCVKLKSVTIP
+1094 
-1107 QSVTSIGHYT
+1107 
-1117 FYGCENLN
+1117 
-1125 EVHFEGTQEQWNAI
+1125 QWNKI
-1139 TRGNA
+1139 NLKTQGNEYL
-1144 NDALKNATIHCTD
+1144 NNATIHCTD

-1221 GVLDVPFVS
+1221 GVLDVPFIS

-1259 TSKPGGDKSDTTKPS
+1259 TSKPGGDKSDTTNPS

-1290 AVVLIGGAV
+1290 AVVLIGGAA

>member
-33 TITVQSQP
+33 TITVHSQP

-56 RVDSAPVQEQNATVD
+56 AQADSAPVQEQSATVD
-71 TSNVSMEATNSFG
+71 PSNVSMEATNGFG

-122 AEEDADLVVGIYAD
+122 AEEDAELVVGIYTD
-136 DAEEQMV
+136 DSEEQMV
-143 ASGTVATQKTLEN
+143 ASGTVAAQKTLEN

-165 VTGSIPTYYVVKAYL
+165 VTGSIPAYYVVKAYL

-264 NATEEIKSLQIG
+264 NATEKIKSLQIG

-347 EAMDEDDTEAL
+347 EAMDEDDTETL
-358 EETNDIK
+358 EETNGIK

-371 FELLGG
+371 FELLGE

-453 TGSIGAKMTS
+453 TGSLGAKMTS

-696 DPDQP
+696 DPDNP
-701 ETPDPDKPDPDN
+701 GTIDPDPDPDQPDSG
-713 PDPDTPGE
+713 T
-721 SEPDYVLENGVL
+721 
-733 TINSEKIMME
+733 
-743 YTSAEETPWYEFRD
+743 
-757 SIRQIVVKSGV
+757 VV
-768 QKISPYAFAGCANVT
+768 A
-783 NVIFE
+783 
-788 GTLTEIA
+788 
-795 AAAFEGCQDLELVDY
+795 
-810 GGTQE
+810 
-815 SWNSVVIGEKNEP
+815 
-828 LYTAIIQCRDGN
+828 
-840 ITPSEAE
+840 
-847 MKSGTCGDNLKWTLN
+847 SGTCGKEGDNLKWTLDDD
-862 YQGVLTIT
+862 GVLTIS
-870 GYGRMTNYQWGTSPW
+870 GIGNMRDYDGNNQPW
-885 YGDKVKRVILK
+885 KDLDVKKVVIVS
-896 AEGGTGSI
+896 GVT
-904 DSIGDYAFAGCDKLT
+904 SIGIYAFKYCRNLEN
-919 SINIPN
+919 IEIPN
-925 RVRIAYH
+925 TVKEIRTGAFSY
-932 MLDGCSSLETIVIPD
+932 CSSLDNVVIPNSID
-947 EVTGIE
+947 WIWGDV
-953 SGAFNNC
+953 FYYC
-960 TSLKTVGLPTT
+960 TSLKNIALPESITG
-971 MEYIN
+971 I
-976 SGAFAGCTSLE
+976 SGCAFEECNSLE
-987 SITLPTGIR
+987 SIIIPSKVDSINGGTFR
-996 VIESNVFSGC
+996 NC
-1006 TSLKTVV
+1006 RKLKTVV
-1013 IPSDIQEVRKNAF
+1013 LPEGLVEIAVQAFWGCAGLTNLTIPDSVKYIGEGAF
-1026 LNCSSLKEL
+1026 NGCNSLKEL
-1035 DFQNGLTAI
+1035 KLPKGLNKVGKMAFNSCQYLESVEIPATVTTIEEQAFWGCERLTQIKMQKGLNTIQKSAFGRCLRLENIVLPEGLTDIEAA
-1044 KDGAFSGCESLTK
+1044 AFALCVGLKS
-1057 ITLPESVTSIGQDAF
+1057 ITIPVSVVSIGEEVFDYCSELKTVC
-1072 YNCKSLE
+1072 YN
-1079 SITLP
+1079 
-1084 KKIAEISRGM
+1084 
-1094 FCDCVKLKSVTIP
+1094 
-1107 QSVTSIGHYT
+1107 
-1117 FYGCENLN
+1117 
-1125 EVHFEGTQEQWNAI
+1125 GTMEQWNKI
-1139 TRGNA
+1139 NLKTQGNEYL
-1144 NDALKNATIHCTD
+1144 NNATIHCTD

-1207 ANLIYINQKTAGAN
+1207 ANLIYINQKTAGTN
-1221 GVLDVPFVS
+1221 GVLDVPFLS

-1244 DSTNPGGNTGKDDSS
+1244 GSTNPGGNTGKDDSGS
-1259 TSKPGGDKSDTTKPS
+1259 TSKPGSDTTKPS
-1274 TPEQPSP
+1274 TPEQPSS

-1290 AVVLIGGAV
+1290 AVVLIGGAA

-1358 EYELRV
+1358 EYQMNV

-1387 TNFVF
+1387 GTFTF

>member
-19 PLSALAASD
+19 PLNALAASD

-33 TITVQSQP
+33 TITVHSQP

-56 RVDSAPVQEQNATVD
+56 AQADSAPVQEQSATAD

-122 AEEDADLVVGIYAD
+122 AEEDAELVVGIYTD
-136 DAEEQMV
+136 DSEEQMV
-143 ASGTVATQKTLEN
+143 ASGTVAAQKTLEN

-165 VTGSIPTYYVVKAYL
+165 VTGSIPAYYVVKAYL

-264 NATEEIKSLQIG
+264 NATEKIKSLQIG

-347 EAMDEDDTEAL
+347 EAMDEDDTETL
-358 EETNDIK
+358 EETNGIK

-371 FELLGG
+371 FELLGE

-453 TGSIGAKMTS
+453 TGSLGAKMTS

-696 DPDQP
+696 DPDNP
-701 ETPDPDKPDPDN
+701 DTIDPIPDPDQPDSG
-713 PDPDTPGE
+713 T
-721 SEPDYVLENGVL
+721 
-733 TINSEKIMME
+733 
-743 YTSAEETPWYEFRD
+743 
-757 SIRQIVVKSGV
+757 VV
-768 QKISPYAFAGCANVT
+768 A
-783 NVIFE
+783 
-788 GTLTEIA
+788 
-795 AAAFEGCQDLELVDY
+795 
-810 GGTQE
+810 
-815 SWNSVVIGEKNEP
+815 
-828 LYTAIIQCRDGN
+828 
-840 ITPSEAE
+840 
-847 MKSGTCGDNLKWTLN
+847 SGTCGKEGDNLKWTLDDD
-862 YQGVLTIT
+862 GVLTIS
-870 GYGRMTNYQWGTSPW
+870 GIGNMRDYDGNNQPW
-885 YGDKVKRVILK
+885 KDLDVKKVVIVS
-896 AEGGTGSI
+896 GVT
-904 DSIGDYAFAGCDKLT
+904 SIGIYAFKYCRNLEN
-919 SINIPN
+919 IEIPN
-925 RVRIAYH
+925 TVKEIRTGAFSY
-932 MLDGCSSLETIVIPD
+932 CSSLDNVVIPNSID
-947 EVTGIE
+947 WIWGDV
-953 SGAFNNC
+953 FYYC
-960 TSLKTVGLPTT
+960 TSLKNIALPESITG
-971 MEYIN
+971 I
-976 SGAFAGCTSLE
+976 SGCAFEECNSLE
-987 SITLPTGIR
+987 SIIIPSKVDSINGGTFR
-996 VIESNVFSGC
+996 NC
-1006 TSLKTVV
+1006 RKLKTVV
-1013 IPSDIQEVRKNAF
+1013 LPEGLVEIAVQAFWGCAGLTNLTIPDSVKYIGEGAF
-1026 LNCSSLKEL
+1026 NGCNSLKEL
-1035 DFQNGLTAI
+1035 KLPKGLNKVGKMAFNSCQYLESVEIPATVTTIEEQAFWGCERLTQIKMQKGLNTIQKSAFGRCLRLENIVLPEGLTDIEAA
-1044 KDGAFSGCESLTK
+1044 AFALCVGLKS
-1057 ITLPESVTSIGQDAF
+1057 ITIPVSVVSIGEEVFDYCSELKTVC
-1072 YNCKSLE
+1072 YN
-1079 SITLP
+1079 
-1084 KKIAEISRGM
+1084 
-1094 FCDCVKLKSVTIP
+1094 
-1107 QSVTSIGHYT
+1107 
-1117 FYGCENLN
+1117 
-1125 EVHFEGTQEQWNAI
+1125 GTMEQWNKI
-1139 TRGNA
+1139 NLKTQGNEYL
-1144 NDALKNATIHCTD
+1144 NNATIHCTD

-1169 TGKTTTDNTTLH
+1169 SGKTTTDNTTLH

-1207 ANLIYINQKTAGAN
+1207 ANLIYINQKTAGAD
-1221 GVLDVPFVS
+1221 GVLDVPFLS
-1230 SESGAAYVVACRKG
+1230 SESGAAYVVACRKDG
-1244 DSTNPGGNTGKDDSS
+1244 STNPGGNTGKDDSGN
-1259 TSKPGGDKSDTTKPS
+1259 TSKPGSDTTKPS
-1274 TPEQPSP
+1274 TPEQPSS

-1290 AVVLIGGAV
+1290 AVVLIGGAA

-1358 EYELRV
+1358 EYQMNV

-1387 TNFVF
+1387 GTFTF

>member
-1 MKRLLAI
+1 MDITLTNGFLVDYTWYKDCINCRQRKESCVMKRLLAI

-19 PLSALAASD
+19 PLNALAASD

-33 TITVQSQP
+33 TITVHSQP

-56 RVDSAPVQEQNATVD
+56 AQADSAPVQEQSATAD

-91 DLDGENGSNF
+91 DLDGENGSTF

-122 AEEDADLVVGIYAD
+122 AEEDAELVVGIYTD
-136 DAEEQMV
+136 DSEEQMV
-143 ASGTVATQKTLEN
+143 ASGTVAAQKTLEN

-165 VTGSIPTYYVVKAYL
+165 VTGSIPAYYVVKAYL

-264 NATEEIKSLQIG
+264 NATEKIKSLQIG

-347 EAMDEDDTEAL
+347 EAMDEDDTETL
-358 EETNDIK
+358 EETNGIK

-371 FELLGG
+371 FELLGE

-453 TGSIGAKMTS
+453 TGSLGAKMTS

-696 DPDQP
+696 DPDNP
-701 ETPDPDKPDPDN
+701 GTIDPDPDPDQPDSG
-713 PDPDTPGE
+713 T
-721 SEPDYVLENGVL
+721 
-733 TINSEKIMME
+733 
-743 YTSAEETPWYEFRD
+743 
-757 SIRQIVVKSGV
+757 VV
-768 QKISPYAFAGCANVT
+768 A
-783 NVIFE
+783 
-788 GTLTEIA
+788 
-795 AAAFEGCQDLELVDY
+795 
-810 GGTQE
+810 
-815 SWNSVVIGEKNEP
+815 
-828 LYTAIIQCRDGN
+828 
-840 ITPSEAE
+840 
-847 MKSGTCGDNLKWTLN
+847 SGTCGKEGDNLKWTLDDD
-862 YQGVLTIT
+862 GVLTIS
-870 GYGRMTNYQWGTSPW
+870 GIGNMRDYDGNNQPW
-885 YGDKVKRVILK
+885 KDLDVKKVVIVS
-896 AEGGTGSI
+896 GVT
-904 DSIGDYAFAGCDKLT
+904 SIGIYAFKYCRNLEN
-919 SINIPN
+919 IEIPN
-925 RVRIAYH
+925 TVKEIRTGAFSY
-932 MLDGCSSLETIVIPD
+932 CSSLDNVVIPNSID
-947 EVTGIE
+947 WIWGDV
-953 SGAFNNC
+953 FYYC
-960 TSLKTVGLPTT
+960 TSLKNIALPESITG
-971 MEYIN
+971 I
-976 SGAFAGCTSLE
+976 SGCAFEECNSLE
-987 SITLPTGIR
+987 SIIIPSKVDSINGGTFR
-996 VIESNVFSGC
+996 NC
-1006 TSLKTVV
+1006 RKLKTVV
-1013 IPSDIQEVRKNAF
+1013 LPEGLVEIAVQAFWGCAGLTNLTIPDSVKYIGEGAF
-1026 LNCSSLKEL
+1026 NGCNSLKEL
-1035 DFQNGLTAI
+1035 KLPKGLNKVGKMAFNSCQYLESVEIPATVTTIEEQAFWGCERLTQIKMQKGLNTIQKSAFGRCLRLENVELPEGLTDI
-1044 KDGAFSGCESLTK
+1044 GAAAFALCVGLKS
-1057 ITLPESVTSIGQDAF
+1057 ITIPVSVVSIGEEVFDYCSELKTVC
-1072 YNCKSLE
+1072 YN
-1079 SITLP
+1079 
-1084 KKIAEISRGM
+1084 
-1094 FCDCVKLKSVTIP
+1094 
-1107 QSVTSIGHYT
+1107 
-1117 FYGCENLN
+1117 
-1125 EVHFEGTQEQWNAI
+1125 GTMEQWNKI
-1139 TRGNA
+1139 NLKTQGNEYL
-1144 NDALKNATIHCTD
+1144 NNATIHCTD

-1207 ANLIYINQKTAGAN
+1207 ANLIYINQKTAGAD
-1221 GVLDVPFVS
+1221 GVLDVPFIS
-1230 SESGAAYVVACRKG
+1230 SESGAAYVVACRKDG
-1244 DSTNPGGNTGKDDSS
+1244 STNPGGNTGKDDSGS
-1259 TSKPGGDKSDTTKPS
+1259 TSKPGSDTTKPS
-1274 TPEQPSP
+1274 TPEKPANSD
-1281 SGGGGGAIV
+1281 GGGAIV
-1290 AVVLIGGAV
+1290 AVVLIGGAA

-1350 FALEVKRG
+1350 FALKVKRG
-1358 EYELRV
+1358 EYQMNV

-1374 TVRTASVKAPAKN
+1374 TVRTVSVKAPAKN
-1387 TNFVF
+1387 GTFTF

>member
-19 PLSALAASD
+19 PLNALAASD

-33 TITVQSQP
+33 TITVHSQP

-56 RVDSAPVQEQNATVD
+56 AQADSAPVQEQSATVNP
-71 TSNVSMEATNSFG
+71 SNVSMEATNGFG

-122 AEEDADLVVGIYAD
+122 AEEDAELVVGIYTD
-136 DAEEQMV
+136 DSEEQMV
-143 ASGTVATQKTLEN
+143 ASGTVAAQKTLEN

-165 VTGSIPTYYVVKAYL
+165 VTGSIPAYYVVKAYL

-264 NATEEIKSLQIG
+264 NATEKIKSLQIG

-347 EAMDEDDTEAL
+347 EAMDEDDTETL
-358 EETNDIK
+358 EETNGIK

-371 FELLGG
+371 FELLGE

-453 TGSIGAKMTS
+453 TGSLGAKMTS

-657 AATQTLRYSETFAV
+657 AATQTLRYSETFTV

-701 ETPDPDKPDPDN
+701 GTIDPDPDPDQPDSG
-713 PDPDTPGE
+713 T
-721 SEPDYVLENGVL
+721 
-733 TINSEKIMME
+733 
-743 YTSAEETPWYEFRD
+743 
-757 SIRQIVVKSGV
+757 VV
-768 QKISPYAFAGCANVT
+768 A
-783 NVIFE
+783 
-788 GTLTEIA
+788 
-795 AAAFEGCQDLELVDY
+795 
-810 GGTQE
+810 
-815 SWNSVVIGEKNEP
+815 
-828 LYTAIIQCRDGN
+828 
-840 ITPSEAE
+840 
-847 MKSGTCGDNLKWTLN
+847 SGTCGKEGDNLKWTLDDD
-862 YQGVLTIT
+862 GVLTIS
-870 GYGRMTNYQWGTSPW
+870 GIGNMRDYDGNNQPW
-885 YGDKVKRVILK
+885 KDLDVKKVVIVS
-896 AEGGTGSI
+896 GVT
-904 DSIGDYAFAGCDKLT
+904 SIGIYAFKYCRNLEN
-919 SINIPN
+919 IEIPN
-925 RVRIAYH
+925 TVKEIRTGAFSY
-932 MLDGCSSLETIVIPD
+932 CSSLDNVVIPNSID
-947 EVTGIE
+947 WIWGDV
-953 SGAFNNC
+953 FYYC
-960 TSLKTVGLPTT
+960 TSLKNIALPESITG
-971 MEYIN
+971 I
-976 SGAFAGCTSLE
+976 SGCAFEECNSLE
-987 SITLPTGIR
+987 SIIIPSKVDSINGGTFR
-996 VIESNVFSGC
+996 NC
-1006 TSLKTVV
+1006 RKLKTVV
-1013 IPSDIQEVRKNAF
+1013 LPEGLVEIAVQAFWGCAGLTNLTIPDSVKYIGEGAF
-1026 LNCSSLKEL
+1026 NGCNSLKEL
-1035 DFQNGLTAI
+1035 KLPKGLNKVGKMAFNSCQYLESVEIPATVTTIEEQAFWGCERLTQIKMQKGLNTIQKSAFGRCLRLENIVLPEGLTDIEAA
-1044 KDGAFSGCESLTK
+1044 AFALCVGLKS
-1057 ITLPESVTSIGQDAF
+1057 ITIPVSVVSIGEEVFDYCSELKTVC
-1072 YNCKSLE
+1072 YN
-1079 SITLP
+1079 
-1084 KKIAEISRGM
+1084 
-1094 FCDCVKLKSVTIP
+1094 
-1107 QSVTSIGHYT
+1107 
-1117 FYGCENLN
+1117 
-1125 EVHFEGTQEQWNAI
+1125 GTMEQWNKI
-1139 TRGNA
+1139 NLKTQGNEYL
-1144 NDALKNATIHCTD
+1144 NNATIHCTD

-1169 TGKTTTDNTTLH
+1169 SGKTTTDNTTLH

-1207 ANLIYINQKTAGAN
+1207 ANLIYINQKTAGAD
-1221 GVLDVPFVS
+1221 GVLDVPFIS

-1244 DSTNPGGNTGKDDSS
+1244 GSTNPGGNTGKDDSGS
-1259 TSKPGGDKSDTTKPS
+1259 TSKPGSDTTKPS
-1274 TPEQPSP
+1274 TPEKPANSD
-1281 SGGGGGAIV
+1281 GGGAIV
-1290 AVVLIGGAV
+1290 AVVLIGGAA

-1316 VAQLGDG
+1316 VAQLGNG

-1358 EYELRV
+1358 EYQVNV

-1374 TVRTASVKAPAKN
+1374 TVRTVSVKAPAKN
-1387 TNFVF
+1387 GTFTF

>member
-33 TITVQSQP
+33 TITVHSQP

-56 RVDSAPVQEQNATVD
+56 AQADSAPVQEQSATVD

-122 AEEDADLVVGIYAD
+122 AEEDAELVVGIYTD
-136 DAEEQMV
+136 DSEEQMV
-143 ASGTVATQKTLEN
+143 ASGTVAAQKTLEN

-165 VTGSIPTYYVVKAYL
+165 VTGSIPAYYVVKAYL

-264 NATEEIKSLQIG
+264 NATEKIKSLQIG

-281 EYEPG
+281 EYELG

-347 EAMDEDDTEAL
+347 EAMDEDDTETL
-358 EETNDIK
+358 EETNGIK

-371 FELLGG
+371 FELLGE

-453 TGSIGAKMTS
+453 TGSLGAKMTS

-602 CPYKAYKVKVSLE
+602 CPYKLYKVKVSLE

-696 DPDQP
+696 DPDNP
-701 ETPDPDKPDPDN
+701 DTIDPIPDPDQPGTTKPNIPTGGTVIASGSCGKNEDN
-713 PDPDTPGE
+713 KLKWTLD
-721 SEPDYVLENGVL
+721 SNGVL
-733 TINSEKIMME
+733 TISGSGSMMNYDSTEVPWAENRDKIK
-743 YTSAEETPWYEFRD
+743 YL
-757 SIRQIVVKSGV
+757 IVKEGV
-768 QKISPYAFAGCANVT
+768 GGLGNRAFADCTQLAYVSLPDSLMGMGYVT
-783 NVIFE
+783 
-788 GTLTEIA
+788 
-795 AAAFEGCQDLELVDY
+795 
-810 GGTQE
+810 
-815 SWNSVVIGEKNEP
+815 
-828 LYTAIIQCRDGN
+828 
-840 ITPSEAE
+840 
-847 MKSGTCGDNLKWTLN
+847 
-862 YQGVLTIT
+862 
-870 GYGRMTNYQWGTSPW
+870 
-885 YGDKVKRVILK
+885 
-896 AEGGTGSI
+896 
-904 DSIGDYAFAGCDKLT
+904 
-919 SINIPN
+919 
-925 RVRIAYH
+925 
-932 MLDGCSSLETIVIPD
+932 
-947 EVTGIE
+947 
-953 SGAFNNC
+953 
-960 TSLKTVGLPTT
+960 
-971 MEYIN
+971 
-976 SGAFAGCTSLE
+976 
-987 SITLPTGIR
+987 
-996 VIESNVFSGC
+996 FSGC
-1006 TSLKTVV
+1006 TSLTQIEIPKNVRSIGAHDFNGSGLTSVV
-1013 IPSDIQEVRKNAF
+1013 IPDNITSIESGAFYFCENLTTVDIAEGLEYIEYNV
-1026 LNCSSLKEL
+1026 
-1035 DFQNGLTAI
+1035 FQNSKNLTGI
-1044 KDGAFSGCESLTK
+1044 NIPSTVKRIGRYSFDECESLQGINYNGTK
-1057 ITLPESVTSIGQDAF
+1057 TQWNQIEIGETVNLHIDRPLTDKIVHCTDGDIVPGEIINSGECGDSLKWVLDSNGVLTIGGTGKMQDYSSTTDAPWNADKDKIKYAAIRADVTSVGSYAFKNCNMLEAIVIPDSVTTIGIGAF
-1072 YNCKSLE
+1072 FQCDSLKDISYNWLQE
-1079 SITLP
+1079 AWN
-1084 KKIAEISRGM
+1084 KIEMEEEDNISWI
-1094 FCDCVKLKSVTIP
+1094 K
-1107 QSVTSIGHYT
+1107 
-1117 FYGCENLN
+1117 
-1125 EVHFEGTQEQWNAI
+1125 A
-1139 TRGNA
+1139 
-1144 NDALKNATIHCTD
+1144 ATIHCTD

-1169 TGKTTTDNTTLH
+1169 SGKTTTDNTTLH

-1207 ANLIYINQKTAGAN
+1207 ANLIYINQKTAGAD
-1221 GVLDVPFVS
+1221 GVLDVPFIS

-1244 DSTNPGGNTGKDDSS
+1244 GSTNPGGNIGKDDSDS
-1259 TSKPGGDKSDTTKPS
+1259 TSKPGSDTTKPS
-1274 TPEQPSP
+1274 TPEQPSS

-1290 AVVLIGGAV
+1290 AVVLIGGAA

-1316 VAQLGDG
+1316 VAQLNDG

>member
-33 TITVQSQP
+33 TITVHSQP

-56 RVDSAPVQEQNATVD
+56 AQADSAPVQKQSATVNP
-71 TSNVSMEATNSFG
+71 SNVSMEATNGFG

-122 AEEDADLVVGIYAD
+122 AEEDAELVVGIYTD
-136 DAEEQMV
+136 DSEEQMV
-143 ASGTVATQKTLEN
+143 ASGTVAAQKTLEN

-165 VTGSIPTYYVVKAYL
+165 VTGSIPAYYVVKAYL

-264 NATEEIKSLQIG
+264 NATEKIKSLQIG

-347 EAMDEDDTEAL
+347 EAMDEDDTETL
-358 EETNDIK
+358 EETNGIK

-371 FELLGG
+371 FELLGE

-453 TGSIGAKMTS
+453 TGSLGAKMTS

-657 AATQTLRYSETFAV
+657 AATQTLRYSETFTV

-701 ETPDPDKPDPDN
+701 GTIDPDPDPDQPDSG
-713 PDPDTPGE
+713 T
-721 SEPDYVLENGVL
+721 
-733 TINSEKIMME
+733 
-743 YTSAEETPWYEFRD
+743 
-757 SIRQIVVKSGV
+757 VV
-768 QKISPYAFAGCANVT
+768 A
-783 NVIFE
+783 
-788 GTLTEIA
+788 
-795 AAAFEGCQDLELVDY
+795 
-810 GGTQE
+810 
-815 SWNSVVIGEKNEP
+815 
-828 LYTAIIQCRDGN
+828 
-840 ITPSEAE
+840 
-847 MKSGTCGDNLKWTLN
+847 SGTCGKEGDNLKWTLDDD
-862 YQGVLTIT
+862 GVLTIS
-870 GYGRMTNYQWGTSPW
+870 GIGNMRDYDGNNQPW
-885 YGDKVKRVILK
+885 KDLDVKKVVIVS
-896 AEGGTGSI
+896 GVT
-904 DSIGDYAFAGCDKLT
+904 SIGIYAFKYCRNLEN
-919 SINIPN
+919 IEIPN
-925 RVRIAYH
+925 TVKEIRTGAFSY
-932 MLDGCSSLETIVIPD
+932 CSSLDNVVIPNSID
-947 EVTGIE
+947 WIWGDV
-953 SGAFNNC
+953 FYYC
-960 TSLKTVGLPTT
+960 TSLKNIALPESITG
-971 MEYIN
+971 I
-976 SGAFAGCTSLE
+976 SGCAFEECNSLE
-987 SITLPTGIR
+987 SIIIPSKVDSINGGTFR
-996 VIESNVFSGC
+996 NC
-1006 TSLKTVV
+1006 RKLKTVV
-1013 IPSDIQEVRKNAF
+1013 LPEGLVEIAVQAFWGCAGLTNLTIPDSVKYIGEGAF
-1026 LNCSSLKEL
+1026 NGCNSLKEL
-1035 DFQNGLTAI
+1035 KLPKGLNKVGKMAFNSCQYLESVEIPATVTTIEEQAFWGCERLTQIKMQKGLNTIQKSAFGRCLRLENIVLPEGLTDIEAA
-1044 KDGAFSGCESLTK
+1044 AFALCVGLKS
-1057 ITLPESVTSIGQDAF
+1057 ITIPVSVVSIGEEVFDYCSELKTVC
-1072 YNCKSLE
+1072 YN
-1079 SITLP
+1079 
-1084 KKIAEISRGM
+1084 
-1094 FCDCVKLKSVTIP
+1094 
-1107 QSVTSIGHYT
+1107 
-1117 FYGCENLN
+1117 
-1125 EVHFEGTQEQWNAI
+1125 GTMEQWNKI
-1139 TRGNA
+1139 NLKTQGNEYL
-1144 NDALKNATIHCTD
+1144 NNATIHCTD

-1169 TGKTTTDNTTLH
+1169 SGKTTTDNTTLH

-1207 ANLIYINQKTAGAN
+1207 ANLIYINQKTAGAD
-1221 GVLDVPFVS
+1221 GVLDVPFIS

-1244 DSTNPGGNTGKDDSS
+1244 GSTNPGGNTGKEDSGS
-1259 TSKPGGDKSDTTKPS
+1259 TSKPGSDTTKPS
-1274 TPEQPSP
+1274 TPEQPSS

-1290 AVVLIGGAV
+1290 AVVLIGGAA

-1358 EYELRV
+1358 EYQMNV

-1387 TNFVF
+1387 GTFTF

>member
-19 PLSALAASD
+19 PLNALAASD

-33 TITVQSQP
+33 TITVHSQP

-56 RVDSAPVQEQNATVD
+56 AQADSAPVQEQSATAD

-122 AEEDADLVVGIYAD
+122 AEEDAELVVGIYTD
-136 DAEEQMV
+136 DSEEQMV
-143 ASGTVATQKTLEN
+143 ASGTVAAQKTLEN

-165 VTGSIPTYYVVKAYL
+165 VTGSIPAYYVVKAYL

-264 NATEEIKSLQIG
+264 NATEKIKSLQIG

-347 EAMDEDDTEAL
+347 EAMDEDDTETL
-358 EETNDIK
+358 EETNGIK

-371 FELLGG
+371 FELLGE

-453 TGSIGAKMTS
+453 TGSLGAKMTS

-657 AATQTLRYSETFAV
+657 AATQTLRYSETFTV

-701 ETPDPDKPDPDN
+701 GTIDPDPDPDQPDSG
-713 PDPDTPGE
+713 T
-721 SEPDYVLENGVL
+721 
-733 TINSEKIMME
+733 
-743 YTSAEETPWYEFRD
+743 
-757 SIRQIVVKSGV
+757 VV
-768 QKISPYAFAGCANVT
+768 A
-783 NVIFE
+783 
-788 GTLTEIA
+788 
-795 AAAFEGCQDLELVDY
+795 
-810 GGTQE
+810 
-815 SWNSVVIGEKNEP
+815 
-828 LYTAIIQCRDGN
+828 
-840 ITPSEAE
+840 
-847 MKSGTCGDNLKWTLN
+847 SGTCGKEGDNLKWTLDDD
-862 YQGVLTIT
+862 GVLTIS
-870 GYGRMTNYQWGTSPW
+870 GIGNMRDYDGNNQPW
-885 YGDKVKRVILK
+885 KDLDVKKVVIVS
-896 AEGGTGSI
+896 GVT
-904 DSIGDYAFAGCDKLT
+904 SIGIYAFKYCRNLEN
-919 SINIPN
+919 IEIPN
-925 RVRIAYH
+925 TVKEIRTGAFSY
-932 MLDGCSSLETIVIPD
+932 CSSLDNVVIPNSID
-947 EVTGIE
+947 WIWGDV
-953 SGAFNNC
+953 FYYC
-960 TSLKTVGLPTT
+960 TSLKNIALPESITG
-971 MEYIN
+971 I
-976 SGAFAGCTSLE
+976 SGCAFEECNSLE
-987 SITLPTGIR
+987 SIIIPSKVDSINGGTFR
-996 VIESNVFSGC
+996 NC
-1006 TSLKTVV
+1006 RKLKTVV
-1013 IPSDIQEVRKNAF
+1013 LPEGLVEIAVQAFWGCAGLTNLTIPDSVKYIGEGAF
-1026 LNCSSLKEL
+1026 NGCNSLKEL
-1035 DFQNGLTAI
+1035 KLPKGLNKVGKMAFNSCQYLESVEIPATVTTIEEQAFWGCERLTQIKMQKGLNTIQKSAFGRCLRLENVVLPEGLTDIEAA
-1044 KDGAFSGCESLTK
+1044 AFALCVGLKS
-1057 ITLPESVTSIGQDAF
+1057 ITIPVSVISIGEEVFDYCSELKTVC
-1072 YNCKSLE
+1072 YN
-1079 SITLP
+1079 
-1084 KKIAEISRGM
+1084 
-1094 FCDCVKLKSVTIP
+1094 
-1107 QSVTSIGHYT
+1107 
-1117 FYGCENLN
+1117 
-1125 EVHFEGTQEQWNAI
+1125 GTMEQWNKI
-1139 TRGNA
+1139 NLKTQGNEYL
-1144 NDALKNATIHCTD
+1144 NNATIHCTD

-1169 TGKTTTDNTTLH
+1169 SGKTTTDNTTLH

-1207 ANLIYINQKTAGAN
+1207 ANLIYINQKTAGAD
-1221 GVLDVPFVS
+1221 GVLDVPFLS
-1230 SESGAAYVVACRKG
+1230 SESGATYVVACRKG
-1244 DSTNPGGNTGKDDSS
+1244 GSTNPGGNTGKDDSGS
-1259 TSKPGGDKSDTTKPS
+1259 TSKPGDDTTKPS
-1274 TPEQPSP
+1274 TPEQPSS

-1290 AVVLIGGAV
+1290 AVVLIGGAA

-1311 VEVSG
+1311 VEVIG

-1332 LMKDGQQV
+1332 LTKDGQQV

-1358 EYELRV
+1358 EYQMNV

>member
-33 TITVQSQP
+33 TITVHSQP

-56 RVDSAPVQEQNATVD
+56 AQADSAPVQEQNATVD
-71 TSNVSMEATNSFG
+71 TSNVSMEATNGFG

-122 AEEDADLVVGIYAD
+122 AEEDAELVVGIYTD
-136 DAEEQMV
+136 DSEEQMV
-143 ASGTVATQKTLEN
+143 ASGTVAAQKTLEN

-165 VTGSIPTYYVVKAYL
+165 VTGSIPAYYVVKAYL

-300 DMVTIHGDN
+300 DTVTIYGDN

-347 EAMDEDDTEAL
+347 EAMDEDDTETL
-358 EETNDIK
+358 EETNGIK

-371 FELLGG
+371 FELLGE

-453 TGSIGAKMTS
+453 TGSLGAKMTS

-602 CPYKAYKVKVSLE
+602 CPYKLYKVKVSLE

-696 DPDQP
+696 DPDNP
-701 ETPDPDKPDPDN
+701 DTIDPIPDPDQPGTTKPNIPTGGTVIASGSCGKNEDN
-713 PDPDTPGE
+713 KLNWTLD
-721 SEPDYVLENGVL
+721 SNGVL
-733 TINSEKIMME
+733 TISGSGSMMNYDSTEVPWAENRDKIK
-743 YTSAEETPWYEFRD
+743 YL
-757 SIRQIVVKSGV
+757 IVKEGV
-768 QKISPYAFAGCANVT
+768 GGLGNRAFADCTQLAYVSLPDSLMGMGYVT
-783 NVIFE
+783 
-788 GTLTEIA
+788 
-795 AAAFEGCQDLELVDY
+795 
-810 GGTQE
+810 
-815 SWNSVVIGEKNEP
+815 
-828 LYTAIIQCRDGN
+828 
-840 ITPSEAE
+840 
-847 MKSGTCGDNLKWTLN
+847 
-862 YQGVLTIT
+862 
-870 GYGRMTNYQWGTSPW
+870 
-885 YGDKVKRVILK
+885 
-896 AEGGTGSI
+896 
-904 DSIGDYAFAGCDKLT
+904 
-919 SINIPN
+919 
-925 RVRIAYH
+925 
-932 MLDGCSSLETIVIPD
+932 
-947 EVTGIE
+947 
-953 SGAFNNC
+953 
-960 TSLKTVGLPTT
+960 
-971 MEYIN
+971 
-976 SGAFAGCTSLE
+976 
-987 SITLPTGIR
+987 
-996 VIESNVFSGC
+996 FSGC
-1006 TSLKTVV
+1006 TSLTQIEIPKNVRSIGAHDFNGSGLTSIV
-1013 IPSDIQEVRKNAF
+1013 IPDNITSIESGAFYFCENLTTVDIAEGLEYIEYNV
-1026 LNCSSLKEL
+1026 
-1035 DFQNGLTAI
+1035 FQNSKNLTGI
-1044 KDGAFSGCESLTK
+1044 NIPSTVKRIGRYSFDECESLQGINYNGTK
-1057 ITLPESVTSIGQDAF
+1057 TQWNQIEIGETVNLHIDRPLTDKIVHCTDGDIVPGEIINSGECGDSLKWVLDSNGVLTIGGTGKMQDYSSTTDAPWNADKDKIKYAAIRADVTSIGSYAF
-1072 YNCKSLE
+1072 KNCNMLE
-1079 SITLP
+1079 AIVIP
-1084 KKIAEISRGM
+1084 
-1094 FCDCVKLKSVTIP
+1094 DSVT
-1107 QSVTSIGHYT
+1107 TIGIGAFFQCDRLKDISY
-1117 FYGCENLN
+1117 NWL
-1125 EVHFEGTQEQWNAI
+1125 QEAWNKIEMEEEDNISWIKA
-1139 TRGNA
+1139 
-1144 NDALKNATIHCTD
+1144 ATIHCTD

-1169 TGKTTTDNTTLH
+1169 SGKTTTDNTTLH

-1207 ANLIYINQKTAGAN
+1207 ANLIYINQKTAGAD
-1221 GVLDVPFVS
+1221 GVLDVPFIS

-1244 DSTNPGGNTGKDDSS
+1244 GSTNPGGNTGKDDSS
-1259 TSKPGGDKSDTTKPS
+1259 STSKPGSDTTKPS
-1274 TPEQPSP
+1274 TPEKPANSD
-1281 SGGGGGAIV
+1281 GGGAIV
-1290 AVVLIGGAV
+1290 AVVLIGGAA

-1358 EYELRV
+1358 EYQMNV

>member
-56 RVDSAPVQEQNATVD
+56 RADSASVQEQNATVD

-122 AEEDADLVVGIYAD
+122 AEEDADLVVGIYTD
-136 DAEEQMV
+136 DSEEQMV
-143 ASGTVATQKTLEN
+143 ASGTVAAQKTLEN

-165 VTGSIPTYYVVKAYL
+165 VTGSIPAYYVVKAYL

-264 NATEEIKSLQIG
+264 NATEKIKSLQIG

-347 EAMDEDDTEAL
+347 EAMDEDDTETL

-371 FELLGG
+371 FELLGE

-417 IKGKIDGKLLSVPL
+417 INGKIDGKLLSVPL

-463 ADGFEYK
+463 VDGFEYK

-558 FKAQLGVKIGA
+558 FKAKLGVKIGA

-696 DPDQP
+696 DPDNP
-701 ETPDPDKPDPDN
+701 GTIDPN
-713 PDPDTPGE
+713 PDPDQ
-721 SEPDYVLENGVL
+721 PDSG
-733 TINSEKIMME
+733 T
-743 YTSAEETPWYEFRD
+743 
-757 SIRQIVVKSGV
+757 VV
-768 QKISPYAFAGCANVT
+768 A
-783 NVIFE
+783 
-788 GTLTEIA
+788 
-795 AAAFEGCQDLELVDY
+795 
-810 GGTQE
+810 
-815 SWNSVVIGEKNEP
+815 
-828 LYTAIIQCRDGN
+828 
-840 ITPSEAE
+840 
-847 MKSGTCGDNLKWTLN
+847 SGTCGKEGDNLKWTLDDD
-862 YQGVLTIT
+862 GVLTIS
-870 GYGRMTNYQWGTSPW
+870 GIGNMRDYDDNNQPW
-885 YGDKVKRVILK
+885 KDLNVKKVVVVS
-896 AEGGTGSI
+896 GVT
-904 DSIGDYAFAGCDKLT
+904 SIGIYAFKYCRKLER
-919 SINIPN
+919 IEIPN
-925 RVRIAYH
+925 TVKEIRTGAFSY
-932 MLDGCSSLETIVIPD
+932 CSSLDNIVIPNSID
-947 EVTGIE
+947 WIWGDV
-953 SGAFNNC
+953 FYYC
-960 TSLKTVGLPTT
+960 TSLK
-971 MEYIN
+971 N
-976 SGAFAGCTSLE
+976 
-987 SITLPTGIR
+987 
-996 VIESNVFSGC
+996 
-1006 TSLKTVV
+1006 
-1013 IPSDIQEVRKNAF
+1013 
-1026 LNCSSLKEL
+1026 
-1035 DFQNGLTAI
+1035 
-1044 KDGAFSGCESLTK
+1044 
-1057 ITLPESVTSIGQDAF
+1057 ITLPESITGISGCAF
-1072 YNCKSLE
+1072 EECNSLE
-1079 SITLP
+1079 SIIIPSKVDSINDGTFRNCRKLKTVVLPEGLVEIAVQAFWGCASLTDLTIPDSVKYIGEGAFNGCNSLKALKLP
-1084 KKIAEISRGM
+1084 KGLNKVGKMAFNSCIYLESVEIPATVTTIEEQAFWGCERLTQIKMQKGLNTIQKSAFGRCLRLENVELPEGLTDIEASA
-1094 FCDCVKLKSVTIP
+1094 FALCVGLKSITIP
-1107 QSVTSIGHYT
+1107 VSVGNIGESVFDYCSELKT
-1117 FYGCENLN
+1117 VYYN
-1125 EVHFEGTQEQWNAI
+1125 GTISQWNKI
-1139 TRGNA
+1139 NLKTQGNEYL
-1144 NDALKNATIHCTD
+1144 NSATIHCTD
-1157 GDIVPTAENSIT
+1157 GEIVPTAENSIT
-1169 TGKTTTDNTTLH
+1169 SGKTTTDNTTLH

-1230 SESGAAYVVACRKG
+1230 SESGATYVVACRKG
-1244 DSTNPGGNTGKDDSS
+1244 GSTNPGGN

-1274 TPEQPSP
+1274 TPEQPSS

-1290 AVVLIGGAV
+1290 AVVLIGGAA

-1387 TNFVF
+1387 TSFMF